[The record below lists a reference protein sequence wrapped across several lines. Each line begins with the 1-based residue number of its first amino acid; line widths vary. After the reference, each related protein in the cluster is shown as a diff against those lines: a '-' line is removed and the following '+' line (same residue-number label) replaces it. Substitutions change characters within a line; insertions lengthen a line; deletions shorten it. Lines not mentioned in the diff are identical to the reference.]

1 MAIEAKITLNN
12 EEFKRG
18 LKDSERQA
26 TSSMKKIGG
35 SSGGAGSVM
44 TRIANASKN
53 AADIAAK
60 GFSGVTGV
68 LSKMGPYGAAAAAAV
83 TLIGGAAAGVLK
95 GVNALT
101 SHLDGVAKS
110 AKSVNMSASAYLSL
124 QHASN
129 RAGIEMERILGVISK
144 IDYAMNHAESGEKR
158 YRDAF
163 YSIGLSWRDLE
174 QLSPE
179 KRLMAINDALS
190 RLKATGQKMPTEMFS
205 VFEKEDMRTLNKMT
219 SEKDFNKFIA
229 EAEALGYTVP
239 QSMVQA
245 AESYQDSIG
254 DAKDKIKAMIASME
268 SVETITKG
276 LTRLWEGISSRI
288 GKSNGYLTQYTD
300 TFTGIANV
308 TEELMTKNSDL
319 LTQSSKR
326 DILKKIYAYH
336 DLDKNAFDWH
346 DGSFKL
352 PSWQGGTFYQ
362 HSDRLNS
369 LDPKELEKEFKR
381 KIGEIDF
388 RNLSEGLQLILFGY
402 TEKVYKNFKARD
414 KSTWVQRK
422 EASPVEQLKGK
433 REVEASRVEDEAELL
448 NKRLQET
455 LDYYDKANEKKGKL
469 INADR
474 EILKLEER
482 LKKALNDQ
490 TASLDANLKH
500 QIRMNA
506 ALANT
511 KALQNEISRMKDR
524 SEKGFSAFYADMLG
538 QMGANKQMVDM
549 YFASDNSIRGS
560 NGDRGS
566 FITSLNY
573 QLVKQQ
579 NPQQAGESDDDYAR
593 RTHALMARRRKAG
606 SVFKSPEEF
615 LAADPDAFFRAFQGI
630 AEDFSDNRIFRA
642 LPDETKRRINESK
655 RTYAEYAERHGLKKK
670 SLDIDADSI
679 DMSEQARAYDEEVVR
694 GIEAVS
700 ESQKREEE
708 ELDETE
714 AKYLDIK
721 QRLAKLRKL
730 RESLMEDLM
739 KSSSG
744 SMRPAVKDIAEA
756 VAMVSDLEY
765 DGDFVKR
772 FDEYVAKTGNTNFSS
787 TADMMSSLRTGLNAA
802 LTKVAERGGVPGN
815 IAKEILAVNDKIGG
829 LTFNKETEK
838 VFRKYE
844 SSVRGLV
851 KKRDELQKELDGING
866 EEPDGTRKRKS
877 YEHQIK
883 ALDDRIKAYQDEKTR
898 VEEAMADLQTAFSR
912 SKIAHEFKRHNE
924 DAKIQ
929 QEVTVKWKLRQ
940 EGADL
945 ENEAGALAAEVS
957 GDERKVDLLK
967 QQAILK
973 KAGVT
978 PTRENLKL
986 YRKELDM
993 LTEMNRKLEAAKNF
1007 KALSGKA
1014 DSMGAENRSKKAALN
1029 GDYAAQAAIE
1039 RENVLRSIG
1048 VSVTEKNLEV
1058 YNEWISRI
1066 IAAQQEQRKL
1076 NLATKMMASAKDVR
1090 SSLMEKAGQGAEAD
1104 AMKAREEARS
1114 QLGRELTAGETERI
1128 DALAKLTRTVADFTP
1143 PQQKD
1148 DVVYTNEL
1156 ARRGGFSSSVV
1167 IDKSDT
1173 PRLQLRAQQE
1183 IGKTLL
1189 ESNTLIREIR
1199 KCLVN

>member
-12 EEFKRG
+12 EEFKKG

-26 TSSMKKIGG
+26 ASSMKRIGG

-53 AADIAAK
+53 AADVAAK
-60 GFSGVTGV
+60 GFSGVTDV

-83 TLIGGAAAGVLK
+83 TLIGGAATGVVK
-95 GVNALT
+95 GIGALA

-110 AKSVNMSASAYLSL
+110 AKSVNMSANAYLSL

-190 RLKATGQKMPTEMFS
+190 RLKANGQKMPTEMFS

-229 EAEALGYTVP
+229 EAESLGYTVP

-276 LTRLWEGISSRI
+276 LTRLWEGISGSI

-300 TFTGIANV
+300 AFTGIANV
-308 TEELMTKNSDL
+308 TEELMTKNSGL
-319 LTQSSKR
+319 LTQTSKM
-326 DILKKIYAYH
+326 DILKKLYAYR
-336 DLDKNAFDWH
+336 DLGKNAFDGH
-346 DGSFKL
+346 
-352 PSWQGGTFYQ
+352 GGDFYRY
-362 HSDRLNS
+362 SDYLNG
-369 LDPKELEKEFKR
+369 LDPKGLEREFKR

-388 RNLSEGLQLILFGY
+388 RNLSEGLQLMLFSY
-402 TEKVYKNFKARD
+402 TEKVYKSFKARD

-422 EASPVEQLKGK
+422 EASPTDQLKGK

-448 NKRLQET
+448 NRRLQET

-474 EILKLEER
+474 EIMKLEER

-511 KALQNEISRMKDR
+511 KALQNEISGMKDR

-538 QMGANKQMVDM
+538 QMGADKQMLDM
-549 YFASDNSIRGS
+549 YFASASSVSGGNGTRG
-560 NGDRGS
+560 D
-566 FITSLNY
+566 FISSLNY

-579 NPQQAGESDDDYAR
+579 NPQQAGESDGDYAR

-606 SVFKSPEEF
+606 SLFKSPKE
-615 LAADPDAFFRAFQGI
+615 LLDADPDAFFRAFQGI

-642 LPDETKRRINESK
+642 LPDETKRRVNAGK

-670 SLDIDADSI
+670 SLDIDADAI
-679 DMSEQARAYDEEVVR
+679 DVSEQARAYDEEVIR
-694 GIEAVS
+694 GIEEVS

-721 QRLAKLRKL
+721 QRLAKLKEL
-730 RESLMEDLM
+730 RESLTEDLM

-744 SMRPAVKDIAEA
+744 RMKATVRKFAETLA
-756 VAMVSDLEY
+756 ILSDLKY
-765 DGDFVKR
+765 DGDFVK
-772 FDEYVAKTGNTNFSS
+772 FFGEHAAKTGDTTFSS
-787 TADMMSSLRTGLNAA
+787 AADMVSSLRAGLIDAV
-802 LTKVAERGGVPGN
+802 TTIVGSGGGLGN
-815 IAKEILAVNDKIGG
+815 IVKEILAVDTKIGD
-829 LTFNKETEK
+829 LTFNEETEK
-838 VFRKYE
+838 VFRKFE
-844 SSVRGLV
+844 GSVRGLV
-851 KKRDELQKELDGING
+851 KRRDELQKGLDGISG
-866 EEPDGTRKRKS
+866 KEPGAAGKRKF
-877 YEHQIK
+877 YESQIK
-883 ALDDRIKAYQDEKTR
+883 ALDDRIKAYQDEKTK

-978 PTRENLKL
+978 PTKENLRL

-993 LTEMNRKLEAAKNF
+993 LTEMNRRLEAAKNF
-1007 KALSGKA
+1007 RALSGKA
-1014 DSMGAENRSKKAALN
+1014 DSMGAENRSVKAALN
-1029 GDYAAQAAIE
+1029 EDYEAQAAIE

-1048 VSVTEKNLEV
+1048 VSATEKNLEI

-1076 NLATKMMASAKDVR
+1076 NLATRMMASAKDAR
-1090 SSLMEKAGQGAEAD
+1090 STLMEKAGQGAEAD
-1104 AMKAREEARS
+1104 SMKAREEARS
-1114 QLGRELTAGETERI
+1114 QLGRELTAGETRRI
-1128 DALAKLTRTVADFTP
+1128 DELAKLTRTVADFTL

-1148 DVVYTNEL
+1148 DVVYSNEL
-1156 ARRGGFSSSVV
+1156 ARRGGFGSSVV
-1167 IDKSDT
+1167 IEKSDT
-1173 PRLQLRAQQE
+1173 PQLQLRAQQE

>member
-12 EEFKRG
+12 EEFKKG

-26 TSSMKKIGG
+26 TSSMKRIGG

-60 GFSGVTGV
+60 GFSGVTDV
-68 LSKMGPYGAAAAAAV
+68 LSKMGPYGVAAAAAV
-83 TLIGGAAAGVLK
+83 TLIGGAATGVVK
-95 GVNALT
+95 GIGALA

-190 RLKATGQKMPTEMFS
+190 RLKANGQRMPTEMFS

-219 SEKDFNKFIA
+219 SEKDFNRFIA

-276 LTRLWEGISSRI
+276 LTRLWEGISGSI

-308 TEELMTKNSDL
+308 TEELMTKNSGL

-326 DILKKIYAYH
+326 DILKKLYAY
-336 DLDKNAFDWH
+336 DLDKNAFDEH
-346 DGSFKL
+346 
-352 PSWQGGTFYQ
+352 GGDFYRYIGYI
-362 HSDRLNS
+362 DD
-369 LDPKELEKEFKR
+369 LDPKELEREFKR

-388 RNLSEGLQLILFGY
+388 RNLSEGLQLMLFGY
-402 TEKVYKNFKARD
+402 TEKVYKDFKARD

-422 EASPVEQLKGK
+422 EASPTEQLKGK

-448 NKRLQET
+448 NRRLQET

-524 SEKGFSAFYADMLG
+524 SEKGFSAFYVDMLG
-538 QMGANKQMVDM
+538 QMGADKQMLDM
-549 YFASDNSIRGS
+549 YFSSANSVGGGNGARGDFMS
-560 NGDRGS
+560 
-566 FITSLNY
+566 SLNY
-573 QLVKQQ
+573 QLVRQQ

-593 RTHALMARRRKAG
+593 RTHALMARRREAG

-655 RTYAEYAERHGLKKK
+655 KAYAEYAERHGLKKK

-679 DMSEQARAYDEEVVR
+679 DVSEQARAYDEEVIR

-730 RESLMEDLM
+730 RESLTEDLM
-739 KSSSG
+739 KSSG
-744 SMRPAVKDIAEA
+744 GRMKPVVKDLAETLA
-756 VAMVSDLEY
+756 LLSDWEY

-772 FDEYVAKTGNTNFSS
+772 FDEYVAKTGDTTFSS
-787 TADMMSSLRTGLNAA
+787 AADMYSSLRAGLIDAI
-802 LTKVAERGGVPGN
+802 TKIAGSGGEQWN
-815 IAKEILAVNDKIGG
+815 IAKEILAVDTKMGD
-829 LTFNKETEK
+829 LTFNEETEK
-838 VFRKYE
+838 VFRKFE
-844 SSVRGLV
+844 NSVRGLV
-851 KKRDELQKELDGING
+851 KKRDGLQKKLDGING
-866 EEPDGTRKRKS
+866 EEPDGAEKRKF
-877 YEHQIK
+877 YESQIK
-883 ALDDRIKAYQDEKTR
+883 ALDDRIKAYQDEKTK
-898 VEEAMADLQTAFSR
+898 VEEALADLQTAFSR
-912 SKIAHEFKRHNE
+912 SKIAQEFKRHNE

-945 ENEAGALAAEVS
+945 ENEAGALTAEVS

-1014 DSMGAENRSKKAALN
+1014 DSMGAENRSVKAALN

-1048 VSVTEKNLEV
+1048 VSATEKNLEV
-1058 YNEWISRI
+1058 YDEWISRI

-1114 QLGRELTAGETERI
+1114 QLGRELTAGETKRI
-1128 DALAKLTRTVADFTP
+1128 DELAKLTRTVADFSP

-1148 DVVYTNEL
+1148 DVVYSNEL

>member
-12 EEFKRG
+12 EEFKKG

-35 SSGGAGSVM
+35 SSSGAGSLM
-44 TRIANASKN
+44 TSIANASKS

-60 GFSGVTGV
+60 GFSGVTEV

-83 TLIGGAAAGVLK
+83 TLIGGAATGVLK

-101 SHLDGVAKS
+101 SRLDGVAKS
-110 AKSVNMSASAYLSL
+110 AKSVNMSANAYLSL
-124 QHASN
+124 QHASS

-190 RLKATGQKMPTEMFS
+190 RLKANGQKMPTEMFS
-205 VFEKEDMRTLNKMT
+205 VFEKEDMMTLNKMT

-245 AESYQDSIG
+245 AEGYQDSMG
-254 DAKDKIKAMIASME
+254 DAKDKMKAMIASME

-276 LTRLWEGISSRI
+276 LTRLWERISGSI

-300 TFTGIANV
+300 AFTGIANV
-308 TEELMTKNSDL
+308 TEELMTKNSGL
-319 LTQSSKR
+319 LTQSSKIG
-326 DILKKIYAYH
+326 ILKKIYAYH
-336 DLDKNAFDWH
+336 DLGKNAFDEH
-346 DGSFKL
+346 
-352 PSWQGGTFYQ
+352 GGDFYRY
-362 HSDRLNS
+362 SDYLDS
-369 LDPKELEKEFKR
+369 LDPKGLEREFKR

-388 RNLSEGLQLILFGY
+388 RNLSEGLQQMLFSY

-448 NKRLQET
+448 NRRLQET

-474 EILKLEER
+474 EILKLEEK

-524 SEKGFSAFYADMLG
+524 SEKSFSAFYVDMLG
-538 QMGANKQMVDM
+538 QMGADKQMLDM
-549 YFASDNSIRGS
+549 YFASANSIRGG
-560 NGDRGS
+560 NDTRGD
-566 FITSLNY
+566 FISSLNY

-579 NPQQAGESDDDYAR
+579 NPQQANESDDDYAR
-593 RTHALMARRRKAG
+593 RAHALMAKRRKAG

-615 LAADPDAFFRAFQGI
+615 LDADPDAFFRAFQGI

-642 LPDETKRRINESK
+642 LPDKTKKRINESK

-679 DMSEQARAYDEEVVR
+679 DTSEQARAYDEEVIR

-714 AKYLDIK
+714 AKYLGIR
-721 QRLAKLRKL
+721 QRLAKLKKL
-730 RESLMEDLM
+730 RESLTEDLM
-739 KSSSG
+739 KSSG
-744 SMRPAVKDIAEA
+744 GRMKPAVKELAESL
-756 VAMVSDLEY
+756 AMLSDWEY

-772 FDEYVAKTGNTNFSS
+772 FDEHVAKTGDTAFSS
-787 TADMMSSLRTGLNAA
+787 AADMISSLRAGLIDAI
-802 LTKVAERGGVPGN
+802 TKIAGSGGEPWN
-815 IAKEILAVNDKIGG
+815 IVKEILAVNTKIGD
-829 LTFNKETEK
+829 LTFNEETYK
-838 VFRKYE
+838 VFRKFE
-844 SSVRGLV
+844 NSVRGLV
-851 KKRDELQKELDGING
+851 KKRDELQKELDGIDG
-866 EEPDGTRKRKS
+866 KGPDGTGKKKF
-877 YEHQIK
+877 YESQIK
-883 ALDDRIKAYQDEKTR
+883 ALDDRIKAYQDEKTK
-898 VEEAMADLQTAFSR
+898 VEEALADLQTAFSR

-945 ENEAGALAAEVS
+945 ENEAGALTAEVS

-978 PTRENLKL
+978 PTKENLKL

-1014 DSMGAENRSKKAALN
+1014 DSMGAENRSTKAALSE
-1029 GDYAAQAAIE
+1029 DYAAQAAIE

-1048 VSVTEKNLEV
+1048 VSATEKNLEI

-1066 IAAQQEQRKL
+1066 IAAQQEQKKL
-1076 NLATKMMASAKDVR
+1076 NLATKMMASAKDAR

-1104 AMKAREEARS
+1104 SMKAIEEARS
-1114 QLGRELTAGETERI
+1114 QLGRELTSDETKRI
-1128 DALAKLTRTVADFTP
+1128 DELAKLMRNVSDFTL
-1143 PQQKD
+1143 PQQRD
-1148 DVVYTNEL
+1148 DVVYSNEL

>member
-12 EEFKRG
+12 EEFKKG

-26 TSSMKKIGG
+26 ASSMKKIGG

-44 TRIANASKN
+44 ASIANASKN

-60 GFSGVTGV
+60 GFSGVTEA

-83 TLIGGAAAGVLK
+83 TLIGGAATGVLK
-95 GVNALT
+95 GVNALA

-124 QHASN
+124 QHASS

-190 RLKATGQKMPTEMFS
+190 RLKANGQKMPTEMFS

-245 AESYQDSIG
+245 AESYQDSMG
-254 DAKDKIKAMIASME
+254 DAKDKMKAMIASME

-276 LTRLWEGISSRI
+276 LTRLWESISSSI

-300 TFTGIANV
+300 AFTGIANV
-308 TEELMTKNSDL
+308 TEELMTKNSGL
-319 LTQSSKR
+319 LTQSSKM

-336 DLDKNAFDWH
+336 DLGKNAFDEH
-346 DGSFKL
+346 
-352 PSWQGGTFYQ
+352 GGDFYRY
-362 HSDRLNS
+362 SDYLS
-369 LDPKELEKEFKR
+369 GLDPKGLEREFKR

-388 RNLSEGLQLILFGY
+388 RNLSEGLQQMLFSY
-402 TEKVYKNFKARD
+402 TERVYKNFKARD

-448 NKRLQET
+448 NRRLQET

-474 EILKLEER
+474 EILKLEEK

-511 KALQNEISRMKDR
+511 KALQNEISGMKDR
-524 SEKGFSAFYADMLG
+524 SEKGFSAFYTDMLG
-538 QMGANKQMVDM
+538 QMGADKQMLDM
-549 YFASDNSIRGS
+549 YFASANRIRGG
-560 NGDRGS
+560 NDTRGD
-566 FITSLNY
+566 FISSLNY
-573 QLVKQQ
+573 QLVRQQ

-679 DMSEQARAYDEEVVR
+679 DTSEQARAYDEEVIR
-694 GIEAVS
+694 GIEEVS

-730 RESLMEDLM
+730 RESLTEDLM
-739 KSSSG
+739 KSSG
-744 SMRPAVKDIAEA
+744 GETKAAVKELAETLA
-756 VAMVSDLEY
+756 ILSDWEY
-765 DGDFVKR
+765 NGDSAKG
-772 FDEYVAKTGNTNFSS
+772 FDEYVAKTGDATFSS
-787 TADMMSSLRTGLNAA
+787 MADMISSLSTGLKDAI
-802 LTKVAERGGVPGN
+802 TKKVGSGGDLGN
-815 IAKEILAVNDKIGG
+815 IVNEIFAVNAKIGD
-829 LTFNKETEK
+829 LTFNEETEK
-838 VFRKYE
+838 VFRKFE
-844 SSVRGLV
+844 NSVRGLV
-851 KKRDELQKELDGING
+851 KKRDELQKKLDGING
-866 EEPDGTRKRKS
+866 EEPGGAGKRKF
-877 YEHQIK
+877 YESQIK
-883 ALDDRIKAYQDEKTR
+883 ALDDRIKAYQDEKTK
-898 VEEAMADLQTAFSR
+898 VEEAMADLQTAFSS

-940 EGADL
+940 ESADL
-945 ENEAGALAAEVS
+945 ENEAGALTAEVS

-978 PTRENLKL
+978 PTKENLRL
-986 YRKELDM
+986 YKKELDM

-1014 DSMGAENRSKKAALN
+1014 DSMGAENRSAKAALN
-1029 GDYAAQAAIE
+1029 EDYAAQAAIE

-1048 VSVTEKNLEV
+1048 VSATEKNLEI

-1076 NLATKMMASAKDVR
+1076 NLATKMMASAKGVR

-1104 AMKAREEARS
+1104 SMKAREEARS

-1128 DALAKLTRTVADFTP
+1128 DALAKLTRSVADFSL

-1148 DVVYTNEL
+1148 DVVYSNEL

>member
-12 EEFKRG
+12 EEFKKG

-35 SSGGAGSVM
+35 SSGGAGSLM
-44 TRIANASKN
+44 TSIANASKN

-60 GFSGVTGV
+60 GFSGVTDV

-83 TLIGGAAAGVLK
+83 TLIGGAATGVVK
-95 GVNALT
+95 GIGALA

-110 AKSVNMSASAYLSL
+110 AKSVNMSANAYLSL
-124 QHASN
+124 QHASS

-190 RLKATGQKMPTEMFS
+190 RLKANGQRMPTEMFS
-205 VFEKEDMRTLNKMT
+205 VFEKEDMMTLNKMT
-219 SEKDFNKFIA
+219 SEKDFNRFIA

-254 DAKDKIKAMIASME
+254 DAKDKMKAMIASME
-268 SVETITKG
+268 SVETITTG
-276 LTRLWEGISSRI
+276 LTRLWERISSSI

-300 TFTGIANV
+300 AFTGIANV
-308 TEELMTKNSDL
+308 TEELMTKNSGL
-319 LTQSSKR
+319 LTQSSKM
-326 DILKKIYAYH
+326 DILKKLYAY
-336 DLDKNAFDWH
+336 DLDKNAFDEH
-346 DGSFKL
+346 GGDFYRYIGYIDG
-352 PSWQGGTFYQ
+352 
-362 HSDRLNS
+362 
-369 LDPKELEKEFKR
+369 LDPKELEREFKR

-388 RNLSEGLQLILFGY
+388 RNLSEGLQLMLFGY

-422 EASPVEQLKGK
+422 EASPTEQLKGK

-448 NKRLQET
+448 NRRLQET

-549 YFASDNSIRGS
+549 YFASDNSVRGG
-560 NGDRGS
+560 NGTRGD
-566 FITSLNY
+566 FISSLNY
-573 QLVKQQ
+573 QLVRQQ

-593 RTHALMARRRKAG
+593 RTHALMAKRRKAG

-615 LAADPDAFFRAFQGI
+615 LNADPDAFFRAFQGI

-642 LPDETKRRINESK
+642 LPDETKRRINEIK
-655 RTYAEYAERHGLKKK
+655 KTYAEYAERHGLKKK
-670 SLDIDADSI
+670 SLDIDVDSI
-679 DMSEQARAYDEEVVR
+679 DVSEQARAYDEEVIR

-714 AKYLDIK
+714 VKYLDIR
-721 QRLAKLRKL
+721 QRLAKLKKL
-730 RESLMEDLM
+730 RESLTEDLM
-739 KSSSG
+739 KSSG
-744 SMRPAVKDIAEA
+744 SRMKPVVKDLAESLA
-756 VAMVSDLEY
+756 LLSDWEY

-772 FDEYVAKTGNTNFSS
+772 FDEYVAKTGNTTFSS
-787 TADMMSSLRTGLNAA
+787 AADMYSSLRTGLIDAI
-802 LTKVAERGGVPGN
+802 TKIAGSGGGPWN
-815 IAKEILAVNDKIGG
+815 IVKEILAVNAKIGD
-829 LTFNKETEK
+829 LTFNEETEK
-838 VFRKYE
+838 VFRKFE
-844 SSVRGLV
+844 NSVRGLV
-851 KKRDELQKELDGING
+851 KKRDGLQKELDGING
-866 EEPDGTRKRKS
+866 KEPDGAGKRKF
-877 YEHQIK
+877 YESQIK
-883 ALDDRIKAYQDEKTR
+883 ALDDRIKAYQDEKTK

-945 ENEAGALAAEVS
+945 ENEAGALTAEVS

-978 PTRENLKL
+978 PTKENLRL

-1014 DSMGAENRSKKAALN
+1014 DSMGAENRSTKAALN

-1048 VSVTEKNLEV
+1048 VSATEKNLEI

-1104 AMKAREEARS
+1104 SMKAIEEARS
-1114 QLGRELTAGETERI
+1114 QLGRELTAGETKRI
-1128 DALAKLTRTVADFTP
+1128 DELAKLTRTVADFSL

-1148 DVVYTNEL
+1148 DVVYSNEL

>member
-12 EEFKRG
+12 EEFKKG

-35 SSGGAGSVM
+35 SSGGAGSLM
-44 TRIANASKN
+44 ASIANASKN

-60 GFSGVTGV
+60 GFSGVTDV

-83 TLIGGAAAGVLK
+83 TLIGGAATGVLK

-101 SHLDGVAKS
+101 SRLDGVAKS
-110 AKSVNMSASAYLSL
+110 AKSVNMSANAYLSL
-124 QHASN
+124 QHASS

-144 IDYAMNHAESGEKR
+144 IDYAMSHAESGEKR

-174 QLSPE
+174 HLSPE

-190 RLKATGQKMPTEMFS
+190 RLKANGQKMPTEMFS

-219 SEKDFNKFIA
+219 SEKDFNRFIA

-254 DAKDKIKAMIASME
+254 DAKDKIQAMIASME

-276 LTRLWEGISSRI
+276 LTRLWERISSGI

-300 TFTGIANV
+300 SFTGIANV
-308 TEELMTKNSDL
+308 TEELMTKNSGL
-319 LTQSSKR
+319 LTQSSKIG
-326 DILKKIYAYH
+326 ILKKIYAYH
-336 DLDKNAFDWH
+336 DLGKNAFDGH
-346 DGSFKL
+346 GGDFYRYSDYLDG
-352 PSWQGGTFYQ
+352 
-362 HSDRLNS
+362 
-369 LDPKELEKEFKR
+369 LDPKGLEREFKR
-381 KIGEIDF
+381 KMGEIDF
-388 RNLSEGLQLILFGY
+388 RNLSEGLQLMLFSY
-402 TEKVYKNFKARD
+402 TEKVHKNFKARD

-469 INADR
+469 INADS

-506 ALANT
+506 ALANA

-524 SEKGFSAFYADMLG
+524 SEKGFSAFYVDMLG
-538 QMGANKQMVDM
+538 QMGADKQMLDM
-549 YFASDNSIRGS
+549 YFASDNSVRGG
-560 NGDRGS
+560 NGDRES
-566 FITSLNY
+566 FMTSLNY

-579 NPQQAGESDDDYAR
+579 NPQQANESDDDYAR
-593 RTHALMARRRKAG
+593 RMHALMVRRMKAG
-606 SVFKSPEEF
+606 GVFKSPKEF
-615 LAADPDAFFRAFQGI
+615 LDADPDAFFRAFQGI

-642 LPDETKRRINESK
+642 LPDKTKRRINESK

-670 SLDIDADSI
+670 SLDIDVDSI
-679 DMSEQARAYDEEVVR
+679 DMSEQARAYDEEVIR

-714 AKYLDIK
+714 AKYLDIR
-721 QRLAKLRKL
+721 QRLEKLKKL
-730 RESLMEDLM
+730 RESLTEDLM
-739 KSSSG
+739 KSSSD
-744 SMRPAVKDIAEA
+744 RLKPAVKDLAESLA
-756 VAMVSDLEY
+756 LLSDLKY
-765 DGDFVKR
+765 DGDFVRR
-772 FDEYVAKTGNTNFSS
+772 FDEYVAKTGNATFSS
-787 TADMMSSLRTGLNAA
+787 TADMISSLRAGLIDAV
-802 LTKVAERGGVPGN
+802 TKIVGSGGELGN
-815 IAKEILAVNDKIGG
+815 IVKEILAVDTKIGD
-829 LTFNKETEK
+829 LTFNEETDK
-838 VFRKYE
+838 VFRKFE

-851 KKRDELQKELDGING
+851 KKRDGLQKELDGISG
-866 EEPDGTRKRKS
+866 EEPGGAGKRKL
-877 YEHQIK
+877 YESQIK
-883 ALDDRIKAYQDEKTR
+883 ALDDRIKAYQDEKTK
-898 VEEAMADLQTAFSR
+898 VEEAMADLQTTFSR

-978 PTRENLKL
+978 PTKENLRL

-1014 DSMGAENRSKKAALN
+1014 DSMGAENRSAKAALN
-1029 GDYAAQAAIE
+1029 EDYAAQAAIE

-1076 NLATKMMASAKDVR
+1076 NLATKMMASAKDAR

-1104 AMKAREEARS
+1104 SMKAREEARS
-1114 QLGRELTAGETERI
+1114 QLGRELTSDETQRI
-1128 DALAKLTRTVADFTP
+1128 DELAKLMRNVSDFTL

-1148 DVVYTNEL
+1148 DVVYSNEL

>member
-12 EEFKRG
+12 EEFKKG

-26 TSSMKKIGG
+26 ASSMKKIGG
-35 SSGGAGSVM
+35 SSSGAGSVM
-44 TRIANASKN
+44 ASIANASKN

-60 GFSGVTGV
+60 GFSGVTDA

-83 TLIGGAAAGVLK
+83 TLIGGAATGVLK
-95 GVNALT
+95 GVNALA

-124 QHASN
+124 QHASS

-190 RLKATGQKMPTEMFS
+190 RLKANGQKMPTEMFS

-245 AESYQDSIG
+245 AESYQDSMG
-254 DAKDKIKAMIASME
+254 DAKDKMKAMIASME

-276 LTRLWEGISSRI
+276 LTRLWESISSSI

-300 TFTGIANV
+300 AFTGIANV
-308 TEELMTKNSDL
+308 TEELMTKNSGL
-319 LTQSSKR
+319 LTQSSKM

-336 DLDKNAFDWH
+336 DLGKNAFDGH
-346 DGSFKL
+346 
-352 PSWQGGTFYQ
+352 GGDFYRY
-362 HSDRLNS
+362 SDYLS
-369 LDPKELEKEFKR
+369 GLDPKGLEREFKR

-388 RNLSEGLQLILFGY
+388 RNLSEGLQQMLFSY
-402 TEKVYKNFKARD
+402 TERVYKNFKARD

-448 NKRLQET
+448 NRRLQET

-474 EILKLEER
+474 EILKLEEK

-511 KALQNEISRMKDR
+511 KALQNEISGMKDR
-524 SEKGFSAFYADMLG
+524 SEKGFSAFYVDMLG
-538 QMGANKQMVDM
+538 QMGADKQMLDM
-549 YFASDNSIRGS
+549 YFASANRIRGG
-560 NGDRGS
+560 NGTRGD
-566 FITSLNY
+566 FISSLNY
-573 QLVKQQ
+573 QLVRQQ

-679 DMSEQARAYDEEVVR
+679 DTSEQARAYDEEVIR
-694 GIEAVS
+694 GIEEVS

-714 AKYLDIK
+714 AKYLDIR
-721 QRLAKLRKL
+721 QRLAKLKKL
-730 RESLMEDLM
+730 RESLTEDLM
-739 KSSSG
+739 KSSG
-744 SMRPAVKDIAEA
+744 GETKAAVKELAETLA
-756 VAMVSDLEY
+756 ILSDWEY
-765 DGDFVKR
+765 NGDSAKG
-772 FDEYVAKTGNTNFSS
+772 FDEYVAKTGDATFSS
-787 TADMMSSLRTGLNAA
+787 MADMYSSLKTGLIDSI
-802 LTKVAERGGVPGN
+802 TKIAVSGGDLWN
-815 IAKEILAVNDKIGG
+815 IVKEILAVNTKMGD
-829 LTFNKETEK
+829 LTFNEETEK
-838 VFRKYE
+838 VFRKFE
-844 SSVRGLV
+844 NSVRGLV
-851 KKRDELQKELDGING
+851 KKRDELQKKLDGING
-866 EEPDGTRKRKS
+866 EEPGGAGKKS
-877 YEHQIK
+877 FYESQIK
-883 ALDDRIKAYQDEKTR
+883 ALDDRIKAYQDEKTK
-898 VEEAMADLQTAFSR
+898 VEEALADLQTAFSR

-945 ENEAGALAAEVS
+945 ENEAGALTAEVS

-978 PTRENLKL
+978 PTKENLRL
-986 YRKELDM
+986 YKKELDM

-1014 DSMGAENRSKKAALN
+1014 DSMGAENRSTKAALSE
-1029 GDYAAQAAIE
+1029 DYAAQAAIE

-1048 VSVTEKNLEV
+1048 VSATEKNLEI

-1076 NLATKMMASAKDVR
+1076 NLATKMMASAKGVR

-1104 AMKAREEARS
+1104 SMKAREEARS
-1114 QLGRELTAGETERI
+1114 ALGRELTAVETERI
-1128 DALAKLTRTVADFTP
+1128 DELAKLMRNVSDFSL

-1148 DVVYTNEL
+1148 DVVYSNEL

>member
-12 EEFKRG
+12 EEFKKG

-35 SSGGAGSVM
+35 SSGGAGSLM
-44 TRIANASKN
+44 ASIANASKN

-60 GFSGVTGV
+60 GFSGVTDV

-83 TLIGGAAAGVLK
+83 TLIGGAATGVLK

-101 SHLDGVAKS
+101 SRLDGVAKS
-110 AKSVNMSASAYLSL
+110 AKSVNMSANAYLSL

-144 IDYAMNHAESGEKR
+144 IDYAMSHAESGEKR

-174 QLSPE
+174 HLSPE

-190 RLKATGQKMPTEMFS
+190 RLKANGQKMPTEMFS

-219 SEKDFNKFIA
+219 SEKDFNRFIA

-254 DAKDKIKAMIASME
+254 DAKDKIQAMIASME

-276 LTRLWEGISSRI
+276 LTRLWERISSGI

-300 TFTGIANV
+300 SFTGIANV
-308 TEELMTKNSDL
+308 TEELMTKNSGL
-319 LTQSSKR
+319 LTQSSKIG
-326 DILKKIYAYH
+326 ILKKIYAYH
-336 DLDKNAFDWH
+336 DLGKNAFDGH
-346 DGSFKL
+346 GGDFYRYSDYLDG
-352 PSWQGGTFYQ
+352 
-362 HSDRLNS
+362 
-369 LDPKELEKEFKR
+369 LDPKGLEREFKR
-381 KIGEIDF
+381 KMGEIDF
-388 RNLSEGLQLILFGY
+388 RNLSEGLQLMLFSY
-402 TEKVYKNFKARD
+402 TEKVHKNFKARD

-469 INADR
+469 INADS

-506 ALANT
+506 ALANA

-524 SEKGFSAFYADMLG
+524 SEKGFSAFYVDMLG
-538 QMGANKQMVDM
+538 QMGADKQMLDM
-549 YFASDNSIRGS
+549 YFASDNSVRGG
-560 NGDRGS
+560 NGDRES
-566 FITSLNY
+566 FMTSLNY

-593 RTHALMARRRKAG
+593 RMHALMVRRMKAG
-606 SVFKSPEEF
+606 GVFKSPKEF
-615 LAADPDAFFRAFQGI
+615 LDADPDAFFRAFQGI

-642 LPDETKRRINESK
+642 LPDKTKRRINESK

-679 DMSEQARAYDEEVVR
+679 DMSEQARAYDEEVVK

-714 AKYLDIK
+714 AKYLDIR
-721 QRLAKLRKL
+721 QRLEKLKKL
-730 RESLMEDLM
+730 RESLTEDLM
-739 KSSSG
+739 KSSSD
-744 SMRPAVKDIAEA
+744 RLKPAVKDLAESLA
-756 VAMVSDLEY
+756 LLSDLKY
-765 DGDFVKR
+765 DGDFVRR
-772 FDEYVAKTGNTNFSS
+772 FDEYVAKTGNATFSS
-787 TADMMSSLRTGLNAA
+787 TADMISSLRAGLIDAV
-802 LTKVAERGGVPGN
+802 TKIVGSGGELGN
-815 IAKEILAVNDKIGG
+815 IVKEILAVDTKIGD
-829 LTFNKETEK
+829 LTFNEETEK
-838 VFRKYE
+838 VFRKFE

-851 KKRDELQKELDGING
+851 KKRDGLQKELDGING
-866 EEPDGTRKRKS
+866 EEPGGAGKRKL
-877 YEHQIK
+877 YESQIK
-883 ALDDRIKAYQDEKTR
+883 ALDDRIKAYQDEKTK
-898 VEEAMADLQTAFSR
+898 VEEAMADLQTTFSR

-978 PTRENLKL
+978 PTKENLKL

-1014 DSMGAENRSKKAALN
+1014 DSMGAENRSAKAALN
-1029 GDYAAQAAIE
+1029 EDYAAQAAIE

-1076 NLATKMMASAKDVR
+1076 NLATKMMASAKDAR

-1104 AMKAREEARS
+1104 SMKAREEARS
-1114 QLGRELTAGETERI
+1114 QLGRELTSDETQRI
-1128 DALAKLTRTVADFTP
+1128 DELAKLMRNVSDFTL

-1148 DVVYTNEL
+1148 DVVYSNEL

>member
-12 EEFKRG
+12 EEFKKG

-35 SSGGAGSVM
+35 SSGGAGSLM

-60 GFSGVTGV
+60 GFSGVTDA

-83 TLIGGAAAGVLK
+83 TLIGGAVTGVVK
-95 GVNALT
+95 GIGALT

-190 RLKATGQKMPTEMFS
+190 RLKANGQKMPTEMFS

-254 DAKDKIKAMIASME
+254 DAKDKMKAMIASME
-268 SVETITKG
+268 SVETITTG
-276 LTRLWEGISSRI
+276 LTKLWERISGSI

-300 TFTGIANV
+300 SFTGIANV
-308 TEELMTKNSDL
+308 TEELMTKNSGL

-336 DLDKNAFDWH
+336 DLGKNAFDEH
-346 DGSFKL
+346 
-352 PSWQGGTFYQ
+352 GGDFYRY
-362 HSDRLNS
+362 SDYLNG
-369 LDPKELEKEFKR
+369 LDPKGLEREFKR

-388 RNLSEGLQLILFGY
+388 RNLSEGLQQMLFSY

-448 NKRLQET
+448 NRRLQET

-474 EILKLEER
+474 EILKLEEKLR
-482 LKKALNDQ
+482 KALNDQ
-490 TASLDANLKH
+490 TASLDASLKH

-524 SEKGFSAFYADMLG
+524 SEKGFSAFYVDMLG
-538 QMGANKQMVDM
+538 QMGADKQMLDM
-549 YFASDNSIRGS
+549 YFASDNSVRGG
-560 NGDRGS
+560 NGDRES
-566 FITSLNY
+566 FMSSLNY

-593 RTHALMARRRKAG
+593 RMHALMVRRRKAG
-606 SVFKSPEEF
+606 SEFKSPKEF
-615 LAADPDAFFRAFQGI
+615 LDADPDAFFRAFQGI

-642 LPDETKRRINESK
+642 LPDKTKRRISESK
-655 RTYAEYAERHGLKKK
+655 RTYAEYAERHGLKKR

-679 DMSEQARAYDEEVVR
+679 DMSEQARAYDEEVIR

-714 AKYLDIK
+714 AKYLDIR
-721 QRLAKLRKL
+721 QRLAKLKKL

-739 KSSSG
+739 KSSG
-744 SMRPAVKDIAEA
+744 DRMKPVVKDLAESLA
-756 VAMVSDLEY
+756 LLSDWEY

-772 FDEYVAKTGNTNFSS
+772 FNEHVAKTGDTTFSS
-787 TADMMSSLRTGLNAA
+787 AADMYSSLRTGLIDAI
-802 LTKVAERGGVPGN
+802 TKIAGSGAGPWN
-815 IAKEILAVNDKIGG
+815 IVKEILAVNTKIGD
-829 LTFNKETEK
+829 LTFNEETGK

-844 SSVRGLV
+844 NSVRGLV
-851 KKRDELQKELDGING
+851 KKRDELQKKLDGING
-866 EEPDGTRKRKS
+866 KEPDGAGKRKL
-877 YEHQIK
+877 YESQIK
-883 ALDDRIKAYQDEKTR
+883 ALDDRIKAYQDEKTK
-898 VEEAMADLQTAFSR
+898 VEEAMADLQTTFSR

-945 ENEAGALAAEVS
+945 ENEAGALTAEVS

-978 PTRENLKL
+978 PTKENLKL

-1014 DSMGAENRSKKAALN
+1014 DSMGAENRSTKAALSE
-1029 GDYAAQAAIE
+1029 DYAAQAAIE

-1066 IAAQQEQRKL
+1066 VAAQQEQRKL
-1076 NLATKMMASAKDVR
+1076 NLATKMMASAKDAR
-1090 SSLMEKAGQGAEAD
+1090 STLMEKAGQGAEAD
-1104 AMKAREEARS
+1104 SMKAREEARS
-1114 QLGRELTAGETERI
+1114 QLGRELTSDETKRI
-1128 DALAKLTRTVADFTP
+1128 DELAKLMRDASGFTL

-1148 DVVYTNEL
+1148 DVVYSNEL

-1189 ESNTLIREIR
+1189 ESNTLIKEIR
-1199 KCLVN
+1199 RCLVN

>member
-35 SSGGAGSVM
+35 SSGGAGSLM
-44 TRIANASKN
+44 ASIANASKN

-60 GFSGVTGV
+60 GFSGVTDV

-83 TLIGGAAAGVLK
+83 TLVGGAATGVLK
-95 GVNALT
+95 GVNALA

-110 AKSVNMSASAYLSL
+110 AKSVNMSANAYLSL
-124 QHASN
+124 QHASS
-129 RAGIEMERILGVISK
+129 RAGIEMERILGVIGK

-190 RLKATGQKMPTEMFS
+190 RLKANGQKMPTEMFS

-276 LTRLWEGISSRI
+276 LTRLWEGISSSI
-288 GKSNGYLTQYTD
+288 GKSNGYLTHYTD
-300 TFTGIANV
+300 AFTGIANV
-308 TEELMTKNSDL
+308 TEELMTKNSGL
-319 LTQSSKR
+319 LTQSSKM

-336 DLDKNAFDWH
+336 DLGKNAFDEH
-346 DGSFKL
+346 
-352 PSWQGGTFYQ
+352 GGDFYRY
-362 HSDRLNS
+362 SDYLGG
-369 LDPKELEKEFKR
+369 LDPKGLEREFRR

-388 RNLSEGLQLILFGY
+388 RNLSEGLQQMLFSY

-422 EASPVEQLKGK
+422 EASPAEQLKSK

-448 NKRLQET
+448 NRRLQET
-455 LDYYDKANEKKGKL
+455 LGYYDKANEKKGKL
-469 INADR
+469 VNADR

-482 LKKALNDQ
+482 LKRALNDQ

-511 KALQNEISRMKDR
+511 KALQNEISGMKDR
-524 SEKGFSAFYADMLG
+524 SEKSFSAFYVDMLG
-538 QMGANKQMVDM
+538 QMGADKQMLDM
-549 YFASDNSIRGS
+549 YFSSANGIRGG
-560 NGDRGS
+560 NGTRGS
-566 FITSLNY
+566 FISSLNY

-593 RTHALMARRRKAG
+593 RAHALMVKRRKAG

-679 DMSEQARAYDEEVVR
+679 DTSEQARAYDEEVIR

-714 AKYLDIK
+714 AKYLDIR
-721 QRLAKLRKL
+721 QRIAKLKKL
-730 RESLMEDLM
+730 RGSLTEDLM
-739 KSSSG
+739 KSSG
-744 SMRPAVKDIAEA
+744 SRVKPAVKELAESLA
-756 VAMVSDLEY
+756 LLSDWEY
-765 DGDFVKR
+765 DGDFVRR
-772 FDEYVAKTGNTNFSS
+772 FDEHVAKTGNATFSS
-787 TADMMSSLRTGLNAA
+787 MADTISSLRTGLIDAI
-802 LTKVAERGGVPGN
+802 TKIVGSGGESLNVV
-815 IAKEILAVNDKIGG
+815 KEILAVNTKIGD
-829 LTFNKETEK
+829 LTFNEETEK
-838 VFRKYE
+838 VFRKFE
-844 SSVRGLV
+844 NSVRGLV
-851 KKRDELQKELDGING
+851 KKRDELQKKLDGISG
-866 EEPDGTRKRKS
+866 EEPDGAGKRKF
-877 YEHQIK
+877 YESQIK
-883 ALDDRIKAYQDEKTR
+883 ALDDRIKAYQDEKTK
-898 VEEAMADLQTAFSR
+898 VEEALADLQTAFSR

-940 EGADL
+940 ESADL
-945 ENEAGALAAEVS
+945 ENEAGALTAEVS

-978 PTRENLKL
+978 PTKENLKL

-1014 DSMGAENRSKKAALN
+1014 DSMGAENRSAKAALSE
-1029 GDYAAQAAIE
+1029 DYAAQAAIE

-1048 VSVTEKNLEV
+1048 VSVTEKNLET

-1104 AMKAREEARS
+1104 SMKAREEARS
-1114 QLGRELTAGETERI
+1114 QLGRELTAGETRRI
-1128 DALAKLTRTVADFTP
+1128 DELAKLTRTVADFSL

-1148 DVVYTNEL
+1148 DVVYSNEL
-1156 ARRGGFSSSVV
+1156 ARRGGFGSSVV

-1173 PRLQLRAQQE
+1173 PRLQRRAQQE

>member
-12 EEFKRG
+12 EEFKKG

-26 TSSMKKIGG
+26 ASSMKKIGG
-35 SSGGAGSVM
+35 SSGGAGSLM
-44 TRIANASKN
+44 TGIANASKN

-60 GFSGVTGV
+60 GFSGVTDA
-68 LSKMGPYGAAAAAAV
+68 LSKMGPYGVAAAAAV
-83 TLIGGAAAGVLK
+83 TLIGGAVTGVLK
-95 GVNALT
+95 GVNALA

-190 RLKATGQKMPTEMFS
+190 RLKANGQKMPTEMFS

-245 AESYQDSIG
+245 AEGYQDSMG
-254 DAKDKIKAMIASME
+254 DAKDKMKAMIASME

-276 LTRLWEGISSRI
+276 LTRLWEGISSSI
-288 GKSNGYLTQYTD
+288 GKSNGYLTHYTD
-300 TFTGIANV
+300 AFTGIANV
-308 TEELMTKNSDL
+308 TEELMTKNSGL

-336 DLDKNAFDWH
+336 DLGKNAFDGH
-346 DGSFKL
+346 
-352 PSWQGGTFYQ
+352 GGDFYRY
-362 HSDRLNS
+362 SDYLGG
-369 LDPKELEKEFKR
+369 LDPKGLEREFKR

-388 RNLSEGLQLILFGY
+388 RNLSEGLQQMLFSY

-455 LDYYDKANEKKGKL
+455 LDYYDKANEKKGRL
-469 INADR
+469 ISADR
-474 EILKLEER
+474 EILKLEEK

-511 KALQNEISRMKDR
+511 KALQNEISGMKDR
-524 SEKGFSAFYADMLG
+524 SEKSFSAFYVDMLG
-538 QMGANKQMVDM
+538 QMGADKQMLDM
-549 YFASDNSIRGS
+549 YFASANRIRGG
-560 NGDRGS
+560 NDTRGD
-566 FITSLNY
+566 FIGSLNY

-593 RTHALMARRRKAG
+593 RTHALMAKRRKAG

-642 LPDETKRRINESK
+642 LPDKTKRRVNESK

-679 DMSEQARAYDEEVVR
+679 DTSEQARAYDEEVIR

-730 RESLMEDLM
+730 RESLTEDLM
-739 KSSSG
+739 KSSG
-744 SMRPAVKDIAEA
+744 SRVKPAVKDFAETLA
-756 VAMVSDLEY
+756 LLSDLKY
-765 DGDFVKR
+765 DGDFVK
-772 FDEYVAKTGNTNFSS
+772 FFGEHAAKTGDTTFSS
-787 TADMMSSLRTGLNAA
+787 AADMISSLRTRLIDDV
-802 LTKVAERGGVPGN
+802 TKIVGGGGELRN
-815 IAKEILAVNDKIGG
+815 IVKEILAVDTKIGD
-829 LTFNKETEK
+829 LTFNEETDK
-838 VFRKYE
+838 VFRKFE

-851 KKRDELQKELDGING
+851 KRRDELQKKLDGING
-866 EEPDGTRKRKS
+866 EEPGGAGRRKF
-877 YEHQIK
+877 YEGQIK
-883 ALDDRIKAYQDEKTR
+883 ALDDRIKAYQDEKTK
-898 VEEAMADLQTAFSR
+898 VEEALADLQTAFSR

-945 ENEAGALAAEVS
+945 ENEAGALTAEVS

-978 PTRENLKL
+978 PTKENLKL

-1014 DSMGAENRSKKAALN
+1014 DSMGAENRSTKAALN
-1029 GDYAAQAAIE
+1029 EDYEAQAAIE

-1048 VSVTEKNLEV
+1048 VSVTEKNLET

-1104 AMKAREEARS
+1104 SMKAREEARS
-1114 QLGRELTAGETERI
+1114 QLGRELTAGETRRI
-1128 DALAKLTRTVADFTP
+1128 DELAKLTRTVADFSL

-1148 DVVYTNEL
+1148 DVVYSNEL

>member
-12 EEFKRG
+12 EEFKKG

-35 SSGGAGSVM
+35 SSGAAGSLM
-44 TRIANASKN
+44 TSIANASKN

-60 GFSGVTGV
+60 GFSGVTDA

-83 TLIGGAAAGVLK
+83 TLIGGAVTGVLK
-95 GVNALT
+95 GVNALA

-190 RLKATGQKMPTEMFS
+190 RLKANGQKMPTEMFS

-245 AESYQDSIG
+245 AESYQDSMG
-254 DAKDKIKAMIASME
+254 DAKDKMKAMIASME

-276 LTRLWEGISSRI
+276 LTRLWESISSSI

-300 TFTGIANV
+300 AFTGIANV

-319 LTQSSKR
+319 LTQSSKM

-336 DLDKNAFDWH
+336 DLGKNAFDGH
-346 DGSFKL
+346 
-352 PSWQGGTFYQ
+352 GGDFYRY
-362 HSDRLNS
+362 SDYLGG
-369 LDPKELEKEFKR
+369 LDPKGLEREFKR

-388 RNLSEGLQLILFGY
+388 RNLSEGLQLMLFSY
-402 TEKVYKNFKARD
+402 TEKVHKNFKARD

-474 EILKLEER
+474 EILKLEEK

-511 KALQNEISRMKDR
+511 KALQNEISGMKDR
-524 SEKGFSAFYADMLG
+524 SEKSFSAFYVDMLG
-538 QMGANKQMVDM
+538 QMGADKQMLDM
-549 YFASDNSIRGS
+549 YFASANRIRGG
-560 NGDRGS
+560 NDTRGS
-566 FITSLNY
+566 FISSLNY

-579 NPQQAGESDDDYAR
+579 NPQQASESDDDYAR
-593 RTHALMARRRKAG
+593 RVHALMARRRKAG

-642 LPDETKRRINESK
+642 LPDKTKRRINESK

-679 DMSEQARAYDEEVVR
+679 DTSEQARAYDEEVIR
-694 GIEAVS
+694 GIEEVS

-714 AKYLDIK
+714 AKYLDIR
-721 QRLAKLRKL
+721 QRLAKLKKL

-739 KSSSG
+739 KSSG
-744 SMRPAVKDIAEA
+744 GRVKPAVKELAESLA
-756 VAMVSDLEY
+756 LLSDWEY
-765 DGDFVKR
+765 DGDFVRR
-772 FDEYVAKTGNTNFSS
+772 FNEHVAKTGNATFSS
-787 TADMMSSLRTGLNAA
+787 AADMVSSLRAGLIDAI
-802 LTKVAERGGVPGN
+802 TKIVGSGGEQWNVV
-815 IAKEILAVNDKIGG
+815 KEILAVNTKIGD
-829 LTFNKETEK
+829 LTFNAETEK
-838 VFRKYE
+838 VFRKFE

-851 KKRDELQKELDGING
+851 KKRDELQKKLDGING
-866 EEPDGTRKRKS
+866 EEPGGAGKRKF
-877 YEHQIK
+877 YESQIK
-883 ALDDRIKAYQDEKTR
+883 ALDDRIKAYQDEKTK
-898 VEEAMADLQTAFSR
+898 VEEALADLQTAFSR

-940 EGADL
+940 ESADL

-978 PTRENLKL
+978 PTKENLRL
-986 YRKELDM
+986 YQKELDM

-1014 DSMGAENRSKKAALN
+1014 DSMGAENRSTKAALSE
-1029 GDYAAQAAIE
+1029 DYAAQAAIE

-1048 VSVTEKNLEV
+1048 VSATEKNLEI
-1058 YNEWISRI
+1058 YNEWIGRI

-1076 NLATKMMASAKDVR
+1076 NLATKMMASAKDAR
-1090 SSLMEKAGQGAEAD
+1090 RSLMEKAGQGAEAD
-1104 AMKAREEARS
+1104 SMKAREEARS
-1114 QLGRELTAGETERI
+1114 QLGRELTAGETKRI
-1128 DALAKLTRTVADFTP
+1128 DELAKLTRTVSDFTL

-1148 DVVYTNEL
+1148 DVVYSNEL

>member
-12 EEFKRG
+12 EEFKKG

-35 SSGGAGSVM
+35 SSGGAGSLM
-44 TRIANASKN
+44 AGIANASKN

-60 GFSGVTGV
+60 GFSGVTDV

-83 TLIGGAAAGVLK
+83 TLIGGAATGVLK

-101 SHLDGVAKS
+101 SRLDGVAKS
-110 AKSVNMSASAYLSL
+110 AKSVNMSANAYLSL
-124 QHASN
+124 QHASS

-190 RLKATGQKMPTEMFS
+190 RLKANGQKMPTEMFS

-219 SEKDFNKFIA
+219 SEKDFNRFIA

-254 DAKDKIKAMIASME
+254 DAKDKMKAMIASME

-276 LTRLWEGISSRI
+276 LTKLWERISSGI

-300 TFTGIANV
+300 SFTGIANV
-308 TEELMTKNSDL
+308 TEELMTKNSGL

-336 DLDKNAFDWH
+336 DLGKNAFDGH
-346 DGSFKL
+346 
-352 PSWQGGTFYQ
+352 GGDFYRY
-362 HSDRLNS
+362 SDYLGS
-369 LDPKELEKEFKR
+369 LDPKELEREFKR

-388 RNLSEGLQLILFGY
+388 RNLGEDLQLMLFSY

-474 EILKLEER
+474 EILKLEEK

-490 TASLDANLKH
+490 TASLDAGLKH

-524 SEKGFSAFYADMLG
+524 SEKGFSAFYVDMLG
-538 QMGANKQMVDM
+538 QMGADKQMLDM
-549 YFASDNSIRGS
+549 YFASDNSVRGG
-560 NGDRGS
+560 NGDRES

-593 RTHALMARRRKAG
+593 RMHALMVRRRKAG
-606 SVFKSPEEF
+606 SEFKSPKEF
-615 LAADPDAFFRAFQGI
+615 LDADPDAFFRAFQGI

-642 LPDETKRRINESK
+642 LPDETKRRISEGK
-655 RTYAEYAERHGLKKK
+655 RTYAEYAERHGLKKR
-670 SLDIDADSI
+670 SLDIDVDSI
-679 DMSEQARAYDEEVVR
+679 DMSEQARAYDEEVIR

-714 AKYLDIK
+714 AKYLDIR
-721 QRLAKLRKL
+721 QRLAKLKKL
-730 RESLMEDLM
+730 RESLTEDLM
-739 KSSSG
+739 KSSG
-744 SMRPAVKDIAEA
+744 GRMKATVKEFSETLAIL
-756 VAMVSDLEY
+756 SDLKY
-765 DGDFVKR
+765 DGDFVK
-772 FDEYVAKTGNTNFSS
+772 FFGEHAAKTGDTTFSS
-787 TADMMSSLRTGLNAA
+787 AADMISSLRARLIDAV
-802 LTKVAERGGVPGN
+802 TKIVGGGGELGN
-815 IAKEILAVNDKIGG
+815 IVKEILAVDTKIGD
-829 LTFNKETEK
+829 LTFNEETDK
-838 VFRKYE
+838 VFRKFE
-844 SSVRGLV
+844 NSVRGLV
-851 KKRDELQKELDGING
+851 KKRDELQKKLDGING
-866 EEPDGTRKRKS
+866 EEPDGAGKRKS
-877 YEHQIK
+877 YESQIK
-883 ALDDRIKAYQDEKTR
+883 ALDDRIKAYQDEKTKL
-898 VEEAMADLQTAFSR
+898 EEALADLQTAFSR

-945 ENEAGALAAEVS
+945 ENEAGALTAEVS

-978 PTRENLKL
+978 PTKENLRL

-1014 DSMGAENRSKKAALN
+1014 DSMGAENRSAKAALSE
-1029 GDYAAQAAIE
+1029 DYAAQAAIE

-1058 YNEWISRI
+1058 YSEWISRI

-1076 NLATKMMASAKDVR
+1076 NLATKMMASAKDAR
-1090 SSLMEKAGQGAEAD
+1090 STLMEKAGQGAEAD
-1104 AMKAREEARS
+1104 SMKAREEARS
-1114 QLGRELTAGETERI
+1114 QLGRELTSDETRRI
-1128 DALAKLTRTVADFTP
+1128 DELAKLMRNVSDFTL

-1148 DVVYTNEL
+1148 DVVYSNEL

>member
-12 EEFKRG
+12 EEFKKG

-35 SSGGAGSVM
+35 SSGGAGSLM
-44 TRIANASKN
+44 ASIANASKN

-60 GFSGVTGV
+60 GFSGVTDV

-83 TLIGGAAAGVLK
+83 TLIGGAATGVLK

-101 SHLDGVAKS
+101 SRLDGVAKS
-110 AKSVNMSASAYLSL
+110 AKSVNMSANAYLSL

-174 QLSPE
+174 HLSPE

-190 RLKATGQKMPTEMFS
+190 RLKANGQKMPTEMFS
-205 VFEKEDMRTLNKMT
+205 VFEKEDMMTLNKMT

-254 DAKDKIKAMIASME
+254 DAKDKMKAMIASME

-276 LTRLWEGISSRI
+276 LTKLWERISSGI

-300 TFTGIANV
+300 SFTGIANV
-308 TEELMTKNSDL
+308 TEELMTKNSGL

-336 DLDKNAFDWH
+336 DLGKNAFDEH
-346 DGSFKL
+346 
-352 PSWQGGTFYQ
+352 GGDFYRY
-362 HSDRLNS
+362 SDYLNS
-369 LDPKELEKEFKR
+369 LDPKGLEREFKR

-388 RNLSEGLQLILFGY
+388 RNLSEDLQPMLFSY
-402 TEKVYKNFKARD
+402 TEKVYKDFKARD

-422 EASPVEQLKGK
+422 EASPVEQLKSK

-448 NKRLQET
+448 NRRLQET

-524 SEKGFSAFYADMLG
+524 SEKSFSAFYVDMLG
-538 QMGANKQMVDM
+538 QMGANKQMLDM
-549 YFASDNSIRGS
+549 YFASTNSIRGS
-560 NGDRGS
+560 DGTRGNFMS
-566 FITSLNY
+566 SLNY

-593 RTHALMARRRKAG
+593 RVYALMVRRRKAG
-606 SVFKSPEEF
+606 SEFKSPKEF
-615 LAADPDAFFRAFQGI
+615 LDADPDAFFRAFQGI

-642 LPDETKRRINESK
+642 LPDKTKRRINESK
-655 RTYAEYAERHGLKKK
+655 KTYAEYAERHGLKKK

-679 DMSEQARAYDEEVVR
+679 DMSEQARAYDEEVIR

-714 AKYLDIK
+714 AKYLDIR
-721 QRLAKLRKL
+721 QRLAKLKKL
-730 RESLMEDLM
+730 RESLTEDLM

-744 SMRPAVKDIAEA
+744 RTKTTVKEFAETLA
-756 VAMVSDLEY
+756 ILSDLKY
-765 DGDFVKR
+765 DGDFVK
-772 FDEYVAKTGNTNFSS
+772 FFGEHAAKTGDTTFSS
-787 TADMMSSLRTGLNAA
+787 AADMISSLRTRLIDAV
-802 LTKVAERGGVPGN
+802 TKIVGSGGELGN
-815 IAKEILAVNDKIGG
+815 IVKEILAVDTKIGD
-829 LTFNKETEK
+829 LTFNEETEK
-838 VFRKYE
+838 VFRKFE
-844 SSVRGLV
+844 NSVRGLV

-866 EEPDGTRKRKS
+866 KEPDSAGKRKL
-877 YEHQIK
+877 YESQIK
-883 ALDDRIKAYQDEKTR
+883 ALDDRIKAYQDEKTK

-945 ENEAGALAAEVS
+945 ENEAGALTAEVS

-978 PTRENLKL
+978 PTKENLKL
-986 YRKELDM
+986 YKKELDM

-1014 DSMGAENRSKKAALN
+1014 DSMGAENRSTKAALSE
-1029 GDYAAQAAIE
+1029 DYAAQAAIE

-1104 AMKAREEARS
+1104 SMKAREEAKS
-1114 QLGRELTAGETERI
+1114 TLGRELTSDETKRI
-1128 DALAKLTRTVADFTP
+1128 DELAKLMRNVSDFTL

-1148 DVVYTNEL
+1148 DVVYSNEL

>member
-26 TSSMKKIGG
+26 TSSMKRIGG

-44 TRIANASKN
+44 ASIANASKN
-53 AADIAAK
+53 AADVAAK
-60 GFSGVTGV
+60 GFSGVTDV

-83 TLIGGAAAGVLK
+83 TLIGGAATGVVK
-95 GVNALT
+95 GIGALA

-110 AKSVNMSASAYLSL
+110 AKSVNMSANAYLSL

-144 IDYAMNHAESGEKR
+144 IDYAMSHAESGEKR

-174 QLSPE
+174 HLSPE

-190 RLKATGQKMPTEMFS
+190 RLKANGQKMPTEMFS

-245 AESYQDSIG
+245 AEGYQDSIG

-276 LTRLWEGISSRI
+276 LTRLWEGISGSI

-300 TFTGIANV
+300 AFTGIANV

-319 LTQSSKR
+319 LTQSSKM
-326 DILKKIYAYH
+326 DILKKLYAY
-336 DLDKNAFDWH
+336 DLDKNAFDEH
-346 DGSFKL
+346 GGDFYGYMGYIDG
-352 PSWQGGTFYQ
+352 
-362 HSDRLNS
+362 
-369 LDPKELEKEFKR
+369 LDPKELEREFKR

-388 RNLSEGLQLILFGY
+388 RNLSEGLQLMLFGY
-402 TEKVYKNFKARD
+402 TEKVYKNFKASD

-422 EASPVEQLKGK
+422 EASPTEQLKGK

-448 NKRLQET
+448 NRRLQET
-455 LDYYDKANEKKGKL
+455 LDYYDKANERKGKL
-469 INADR
+469 VNADR

-511 KALQNEISRMKDR
+511 KALQNEISGMKDR
-524 SEKGFSAFYADMLG
+524 SEKGFSAFYVDMLG
-538 QMGANKQMVDM
+538 QMGADKQMLDM
-549 YFASDNSIRGS
+549 YFASANSVSGGNGARGDFMS
-560 NGDRGS
+560 
-566 FITSLNY
+566 SLNY
-573 QLVKQQ
+573 QLVRQQ
-579 NPQQAGESDDDYAR
+579 NPQQAGESDGDYAR
-593 RTHALMARRRKAG
+593 RAHALMARRREAG
-606 SVFKSPEEF
+606 RVFKSPEEF

-630 AEDFSDNRIFRA
+630 AEDFSGNRMFRA
-642 LPDETKRRINESK
+642 LPDETKRRVNEGK
-655 RTYAEYAERHGLKKK
+655 RTYAEYAERHGLKKR
-670 SLDIDADSI
+670 SLDIDADSL
-679 DMSEQARAYDEEVVR
+679 DVSEQARAYDDEVVR

-714 AKYLDIK
+714 AKYLDIR

-739 KSSSG
+739 KSSS
-744 SMRPAVKDIAEA
+744 SRMKPAVKDLAESLA
-756 VAMVSDLEY
+756 LLSDLEY
-765 DGDFVKR
+765 DGDFVKG
-772 FDEYVAKTGNTNFSS
+772 FDEYVAKTGNATFSS
-787 TADMMSSLRTGLNAA
+787 TADMMSSLRTGLNKAM
-802 LTKVAERGGVPGN
+802 TKVAERGGAPGN
-815 IAKEILAVNDKIGG
+815 IAKEILAVNAKIGD
-829 LTFNKETEK
+829 LTFNEETEK

-844 SSVRGLV
+844 GSVRGLV
-851 KKRDELQKELDGING
+851 KKRDGLQKELDGISG
-866 EEPDGTRKRKS
+866 EEPGGAEKRKS
-877 YEHQIK
+877 YESQIR
-883 ALDDRIKAYQDEKTR
+883 ALDDRIKAYQDEKTK

-912 SKIAHEFKRHNE
+912 SKIAQEFKRHNE

-929 QEVTVKWKLRQ
+929 QEVTVKWRLRQ

-978 PTRENLKL
+978 PTKENLRL

-993 LTEMNRKLEAAKNF
+993 LTEMNRRLEAAKNF

-1014 DSMGAENRSKKAALN
+1014 DSMGAENRSAKAALN
-1029 GDYAAQAAIE
+1029 EDYAAQAAIE

-1048 VSVTEKNLEV
+1048 VSVTEKNLEA

-1066 IAAQQEQRKL
+1066 IAAQQEQRRL
-1076 NLATKMMASAKDVR
+1076 NLATRMMASAKDVR

-1104 AMKAREEARS
+1104 SMKAREEARS
-1114 QLGRELTAGETERI
+1114 QLGRELTAGETRRI
-1128 DALAKLTRTVADFTP
+1128 DELAKLTRTVADFTP

-1156 ARRGGFSSSVV
+1156 ARRGGFGSSVV
-1167 IDKSDT
+1167 VDKSDT

>member
-12 EEFKRG
+12 EEFKKG

-26 TSSMKKIGG
+26 ASSMKKIGG
-35 SSGGAGSVM
+35 SSGGAGSLM
-44 TRIANASKN
+44 TSVANAAKN

-60 GFSGVTGV
+60 GFSGVTGA

-83 TLIGGAAAGVLK
+83 TLIGGAVTGVLK
-95 GVNALT
+95 GVNALA

-190 RLKATGQKMPTEMFS
+190 RLKANGQKMPTEMFS

-245 AESYQDSIG
+245 AESYQDSMG
-254 DAKDKIKAMIASME
+254 DAKDKMKAMIASME

-276 LTRLWEGISSRI
+276 LTRLWESISSSI

-300 TFTGIANV
+300 AFTGIANV
-308 TEELMTKNSDL
+308 TEELMTKNSGL

-336 DLDKNAFDWH
+336 DLGKNAFDGH
-346 DGSFKL
+346 
-352 PSWQGGTFYQ
+352 GGDFYRY
-362 HSDRLNS
+362 SDYLS
-369 LDPKELEKEFKR
+369 GLDPKGLEREFKR

-388 RNLSEGLQLILFGY
+388 RNLSEGLQQMLFSY

-422 EASPVEQLKGK
+422 EASPTEQLKGK

-448 NKRLQET
+448 NRRLQET

-474 EILKLEER
+474 EILKLEEK

-511 KALQNEISRMKDR
+511 KALQNEISGMKDR
-524 SEKGFSAFYADMLG
+524 SEKSFSAFYVDMLG
-538 QMGANKQMVDM
+538 QMGADKQMLDM
-549 YFASDNSIRGS
+549 YFASANRIRGG
-560 NGDRGS
+560 NDARGS
-566 FITSLNY
+566 FISSLNY

-579 NPQQAGESDDDYAR
+579 NPQQASESDDDYAR
-593 RTHALMARRRKAG
+593 RVHALMARRRKAG

-615 LAADPDAFFRAFQGI
+615 LNADPDAFFRAFQGI
-630 AEDFSDNRIFRA
+630 AEDFSDSRIFRA
-642 LPDETKRRINESK
+642 LPDKTKERINESK

-679 DMSEQARAYDEEVVR
+679 DTSEQARAYDEEVIR
-694 GIEAVS
+694 GIEEVS

-714 AKYLDIK
+714 AKYLDIR
-721 QRLAKLRKL
+721 QRLAKLKKL

-739 KSSSG
+739 KSSG
-744 SMRPAVKDIAEA
+744 GRVKPAVKELAESLA
-756 VAMVSDLEY
+756 LLSDFEY
-765 DGDFVKR
+765 DGDFVRR
-772 FDEYVAKTGNTNFSS
+772 FDEHVAKTGNATFSS
-787 TADMMSSLRTGLNAA
+787 AADMMSSLRTGLIDAI
-802 LTKVAERGGVPGN
+802 TKIVGSGGDLWN
-815 IAKEILAVNDKIGG
+815 IVKEILAVNTKIGD
-829 LTFNKETEK
+829 LTFNEETEK
-838 VFRKYE
+838 VFRKFE
-844 SSVRGLV
+844 NSVRGLV

-866 EEPDGTRKRKS
+866 EEPGGAGKRKF
-877 YEHQIK
+877 YESQIK
-883 ALDDRIKAYQDEKTR
+883 ALDDRIKAYQDEKTK

-945 ENEAGALAAEVS
+945 ENEAGALTAEVS

-978 PTRENLKL
+978 PTKENLRL

-993 LTEMNRKLEAAKNF
+993 LTEMNRRLEAAKNF

-1014 DSMGAENRSKKAALN
+1014 DSMGAENRSTKAALN
-1029 GDYAAQAAIE
+1029 EDYAAQAAIE

-1048 VSVTEKNLEV
+1048 VSVTEKNLEI
-1058 YNEWISRI
+1058 YSEWISRI
-1066 IAAQQEQRKL
+1066 IAAQQEQKKL
-1076 NLATKMMASAKDVR
+1076 NLATKMMASAKGVR

-1104 AMKAREEARS
+1104 SMKAMEEARS
-1114 QLGRELTAGETERI
+1114 QLGRELTSDETKRI
-1128 DALAKLTRTVADFTP
+1128 DELAKLMRNASDFTL

-1148 DVVYTNEL
+1148 DVVYSNEL
-1156 ARRGGFSSSVV
+1156 ARRGGFGSSVV
-1167 IDKSDT
+1167 IEKSDT

>member
-12 EEFKRG
+12 EEFKKG

-26 TSSMKKIGG
+26 ASSMKKIGG

-44 TRIANASKN
+44 ASIANASKN

-60 GFSGVTGV
+60 GFSGVTEA

-83 TLIGGAAAGVLK
+83 TLIGGAATGVLK
-95 GVNALT
+95 GVNALA

-124 QHASN
+124 QHASS

-190 RLKATGQKMPTEMFS
+190 RLKANGQKMPTEMFS

-245 AESYQDSIG
+245 AEGYQDSMG
-254 DAKDKIKAMIASME
+254 DAKDKMKAMIASME

-276 LTRLWEGISSRI
+276 LTRLWESISSSI

-300 TFTGIANV
+300 AFTGIANV
-308 TEELMTKNSDL
+308 TEELMTKNSGL
-319 LTQSSKR
+319 LTQSSKM

-336 DLDKNAFDWH
+336 DLGKNAFDEH
-346 DGSFKL
+346 
-352 PSWQGGTFYQ
+352 GGDFYRY
-362 HSDRLNS
+362 SDYLS
-369 LDPKELEKEFKR
+369 GLDPKGLEREFKR

-388 RNLSEGLQLILFGY
+388 RNLSEGLQQMLFSY
-402 TEKVYKNFKARD
+402 TERVYKNFKARD

-422 EASPVEQLKGK
+422 EASPAEQLKGK

-474 EILKLEER
+474 EILKLEEK
-482 LKKALNDQ
+482 LKRALNDQ

-511 KALQNEISRMKDR
+511 KALQNEISGMKDR
-524 SEKGFSAFYADMLG
+524 SEKSFSAFYVDMLG
-538 QMGANKQMVDM
+538 QMGADKQMLDM
-549 YFASDNSIRGS
+549 YFASANRIRGG
-560 NGDRGS
+560 NDVRGS
-566 FITSLNY
+566 FMSSLNY

-579 NPQQAGESDDDYAR
+579 NPQQASESDDDYAR
-593 RTHALMARRRKAG
+593 RVHALMARRRKAG

-615 LAADPDAFFRAFQGI
+615 LGADPDAFFRAFQGI

-642 LPDETKRRINESK
+642 LPDETKRRISESK

-679 DMSEQARAYDEEVVR
+679 DTSEQARAYDEEVIR

-721 QRLAKLRKL
+721 QRLAKLKKL

-739 KSSSG
+739 KSSG
-744 SMRPAVKDIAEA
+744 GRVKPAVKELAESLA
-756 VAMVSDLEY
+756 LLSDLDY
-765 DGDFVKR
+765 DGDFVRR
-772 FDEYVAKTGNTNFSS
+772 FDEYVAKTGNATFSS
-787 TADMMSSLRTGLNAA
+787 AADMYSSLRTGLIDAI
-802 LTKVAERGGVPGN
+802 TKIVGSGGDLWN
-815 IAKEILAVNDKIGG
+815 IVKEILAVNTKIGD
-829 LTFNKETEK
+829 LTFNEETEK
-838 VFRKYE
+838 VFRKFE
-844 SSVRGLV
+844 NSIRGLV
-851 KKRDELQKELDGING
+851 KKRDELQKKLDGING
-866 EEPDGTRKRKS
+866 EEPGGAGRRKF
-877 YEHQIK
+877 YEGQIK
-883 ALDDRIKAYQDEKTR
+883 ALDDRIKAYQDEKTK
-898 VEEAMADLQTAFSR
+898 VEEALADLQTAFSR

-945 ENEAGALAAEVS
+945 ENEAGALTAEVS

-978 PTRENLKL
+978 PTKENLKL
-986 YRKELDM
+986 YKKELDM
-993 LTEMNRKLEAAKNF
+993 LTEMNRRLEAAKNF

-1014 DSMGAENRSKKAALN
+1014 DSMGAENRSTKAALN
-1029 GDYAAQAAIE
+1029 EDYAAQAAIE

-1048 VSVTEKNLEV
+1048 VSVTEKNLEI
-1058 YNEWISRI
+1058 YSEWISRI
-1066 IAAQQEQRKL
+1066 IAAQQEQKKL
-1076 NLATKMMASAKDVR
+1076 NLATKMMASAKGVR

-1104 AMKAREEARS
+1104 SMKAMEEARS
-1114 QLGRELTAGETERI
+1114 QLGRELTSDETRRI
-1128 DALAKLTRTVADFTP
+1128 DELAKLMRNASDFTL

-1148 DVVYTNEL
+1148 DVVYSNEL
-1156 ARRGGFSSSVV
+1156 ARRGGFGSSVV
-1167 IDKSDT
+1167 IEKSDT

>member
-12 EEFKRG
+12 EEFKKG

-26 TSSMKKIGG
+26 ASSMKKIGG

-44 TRIANASKN
+44 ASIANASKN

-60 GFSGVTGV
+60 GFSGVTEV

-83 TLIGGAAAGVLK
+83 TLIGGAATGVLK
-95 GVNALT
+95 GVNALA

-124 QHASN
+124 QHASS

-190 RLKATGQKMPTEMFS
+190 RLKANGQKMPTEMFS

-245 AESYQDSIG
+245 AEGYQDSMG
-254 DAKDKIKAMIASME
+254 DAKDKMKAMIASME

-276 LTRLWEGISSRI
+276 LTRLWESISSSI

-300 TFTGIANV
+300 AFTGIANV
-308 TEELMTKNSDL
+308 TEELMTKNSGL
-319 LTQSSKR
+319 LTQSSKM

-336 DLDKNAFDWH
+336 DLGKNAFDEH
-346 DGSFKL
+346 
-352 PSWQGGTFYQ
+352 GGDFYRY
-362 HSDRLNS
+362 SDYLS
-369 LDPKELEKEFKR
+369 GLDPKGLEREFKR

-388 RNLSEGLQLILFGY
+388 RNLSEGLQQMLFSY
-402 TEKVYKNFKARD
+402 TERVYKNFKARD

-422 EASPVEQLKGK
+422 EASPAEQLKGK

-474 EILKLEER
+474 EILKLEEK
-482 LKKALNDQ
+482 LKRALNDQ

-511 KALQNEISRMKDR
+511 KALQNEISGMKDR
-524 SEKGFSAFYADMLG
+524 SEKSFSAFYVDMLG
-538 QMGANKQMVDM
+538 QMGADKQMLDM
-549 YFASDNSIRGS
+549 YFASANRIRGG
-560 NGDRGS
+560 NDVRGS
-566 FITSLNY
+566 FMSSLNY

-579 NPQQAGESDDDYAR
+579 NPQQASESDDDYAR
-593 RTHALMARRRKAG
+593 RVHALMARRRKAG

-615 LAADPDAFFRAFQGI
+615 LGADPDAFFRAFQGI

-642 LPDETKRRINESK
+642 LPDETKRRISESK

-679 DMSEQARAYDEEVVR
+679 DTSEQARAYDEEVIR

-708 ELDETE
+708 ELDKTE
-714 AKYLDIK
+714 AKYLDIR
-721 QRLAKLRKL
+721 QRLAKLKKL

-739 KSSSG
+739 KSSG
-744 SMRPAVKDIAEA
+744 GRVKPAVKELAESLA
-756 VAMVSDLEY
+756 LLSDLDY
-765 DGDFVKR
+765 DGDFVRR
-772 FDEYVAKTGNTNFSS
+772 FDEYVAKTGNATFSS
-787 TADMMSSLRTGLNAA
+787 AADMYSSLRTGLIDAI
-802 LTKVAERGGVPGN
+802 TKIVGSGGDLWN
-815 IAKEILAVNDKIGG
+815 IVKEILAVNTKIGD
-829 LTFNKETEK
+829 LTFNEETEK
-838 VFRKYE
+838 VFRKFE
-844 SSVRGLV
+844 NSVRGLV

-866 EEPDGTRKRKS
+866 EEPDGAGRRKF
-877 YEHQIK
+877 YEGQIK
-883 ALDDRIKAYQDEKTR
+883 ALDDRIKAYQDEKTK
-898 VEEAMADLQTAFSR
+898 VEEALADLQTAFSR

-945 ENEAGALAAEVS
+945 ENEAGALTAEVS

-978 PTRENLKL
+978 PTKENLKL
-986 YRKELDM
+986 YKKELDM
-993 LTEMNRKLEAAKNF
+993 LTEMNRRLEAAKNF

-1014 DSMGAENRSKKAALN
+1014 DSMGAENRSTKAALN
-1029 GDYAAQAAIE
+1029 EDYAAQAAIE

-1048 VSVTEKNLEV
+1048 VSVTEKNLEI
-1058 YNEWISRI
+1058 YSEWISRI
-1066 IAAQQEQRKL
+1066 IAAQQEQKKL
-1076 NLATKMMASAKDVR
+1076 NLATKMMASAKGVR

-1104 AMKAREEARS
+1104 SMKAMEEARS
-1114 QLGRELTAGETERI
+1114 QLGRELTSDETRRI
-1128 DALAKLTRTVADFTP
+1128 DELAKLMRNASDFTL

-1148 DVVYTNEL
+1148 DVVYSNEL
-1156 ARRGGFSSSVV
+1156 ARRGGFGSSVV
-1167 IDKSDT
+1167 IEKSDT

>member
-12 EEFKRG
+12 EEFKKG

-35 SSGGAGSVM
+35 SSGGAGSLM
-44 TRIANASKN
+44 TSIANASKN

-60 GFSGVTGV
+60 GFSGVTDV

-83 TLIGGAAAGVLK
+83 TLIGGAATGVVK
-95 GVNALT
+95 GIGALA

-110 AKSVNMSASAYLSL
+110 AKSVNMSANAYLSL
-124 QHASN
+124 QHASS

-190 RLKATGQKMPTEMFS
+190 RLKANGQRMPTEMFS
-205 VFEKEDMRTLNKMT
+205 VFEKEDMMTLNKMT
-219 SEKDFNKFIA
+219 SEKDFNRFIA

-254 DAKDKIKAMIASME
+254 DAKDKMKAMIASME
-268 SVETITKG
+268 SVETITTG
-276 LTRLWEGISSRI
+276 LTRLWERISSSI

-300 TFTGIANV
+300 AFTGIANV
-308 TEELMTKNSDL
+308 TEELMTKNSGL
-319 LTQSSKR
+319 LTQSSKM
-326 DILKKIYAYH
+326 DILKKLYAY
-336 DLDKNAFDWH
+336 DLDKNAFDEH
-346 DGSFKL
+346 GGDFYRYIGYIDG
-352 PSWQGGTFYQ
+352 
-362 HSDRLNS
+362 
-369 LDPKELEKEFKR
+369 LDPKELEREFKR

-388 RNLSEGLQLILFGY
+388 RNLSEGLQLMLFGY

-422 EASPVEQLKGK
+422 EASPTEQLKGK

-448 NKRLQET
+448 NRRLQET

-549 YFASDNSIRGS
+549 YFASDNSVRGG
-560 NGDRGS
+560 NGTRGD
-566 FITSLNY
+566 FISSLNY
-573 QLVKQQ
+573 QLVRQQ

-593 RTHALMARRRKAG
+593 RTHALMAKRRKAG

-615 LAADPDAFFRAFQGI
+615 LNADPDAFFRAFQGI

-642 LPDETKRRINESK
+642 LPDETKRRINEIK
-655 RTYAEYAERHGLKKK
+655 KTYAEYAERHGLKKK

-679 DMSEQARAYDEEVVR
+679 DTSEQARAYDEEVIR

-714 AKYLDIK
+714 AKYLDIR
-721 QRLAKLRKL
+721 QRLAKLKKL
-730 RESLMEDLM
+730 RESLTEDLM
-739 KSSSG
+739 KSSG
-744 SMRPAVKDIAEA
+744 SRMKPVVKDLAESLA
-756 VAMVSDLEY
+756 LLSDWEY

-772 FDEYVAKTGNTNFSS
+772 FDEYVAKTGNTTFSS
-787 TADMMSSLRTGLNAA
+787 AADMYSSLRTGLIDAI
-802 LTKVAERGGVPGN
+802 TKIAGSGGGPWN
-815 IAKEILAVNDKIGG
+815 IVKEILAVNAKIGD
-829 LTFNKETEK
+829 LTFNEETEK
-838 VFRKYE
+838 VFRKFE
-844 SSVRGLV
+844 NSVRGLV
-851 KKRDELQKELDGING
+851 KKRDGLQKELDGING
-866 EEPDGTRKRKS
+866 KEPDGAGKRKF
-877 YEHQIK
+877 YESQIK
-883 ALDDRIKAYQDEKTR
+883 ALDDRIKAYQDEKTK

-945 ENEAGALAAEVS
+945 ENEAGALTAEVS

-978 PTRENLKL
+978 PTKENLRL

-1014 DSMGAENRSKKAALN
+1014 DSMGAENRSTKAALN

-1048 VSVTEKNLEV
+1048 VSATEKNLEI

-1104 AMKAREEARS
+1104 SMKAIEEARS
-1114 QLGRELTAGETERI
+1114 QLGRELTAGETKRI
-1128 DALAKLTRTVADFTP
+1128 DELAKLTRTVADFSL

-1148 DVVYTNEL
+1148 DVVYSNEL

>member
-12 EEFKRG
+12 EEFKKG

-35 SSGGAGSVM
+35 SSSGAGSLM
-44 TRIANASKN
+44 TSIANASKN

-60 GFSGVTGV
+60 GFSGVTGA

-83 TLIGGAAAGVLK
+83 TLIGGAVTGVLK
-95 GVNALT
+95 GVNALA

-190 RLKATGQKMPTEMFS
+190 RLKANGQKMPTEMFS

-254 DAKDKIKAMIASME
+254 DAKDKMKAMIASME

-276 LTRLWEGISSRI
+276 LTKLWEGISSSI
-288 GKSNGYLTQYTD
+288 GKSNGYLTHYTD
-300 TFTGIANV
+300 AFTGIANV
-308 TEELMTKNSDL
+308 TEELMTKNSGL
-319 LTQSSKR
+319 LTQSSKM

-336 DLDKNAFDWH
+336 DLGKNAFDEH
-346 DGSFKL
+346 
-352 PSWQGGTFYQ
+352 GGDFYRY
-362 HSDRLNS
+362 SDYLNS
-369 LDPKELEKEFKR
+369 LDPKGLEREFKR

-388 RNLSEGLQLILFGY
+388 RNLSEDLQLMLFSY

-448 NKRLQET
+448 NRRLQET

-474 EILKLEER
+474 EILKLEEK

-524 SEKGFSAFYADMLG
+524 SEKGFSAFYVDMLG
-538 QMGANKQMVDM
+538 QMGADKQMVDM
-549 YFASDNSIRGS
+549 YFASANSVRGS
-560 NGDRGS
+560 NDTRGD
-566 FITSLNY
+566 FISSLNY

-606 SVFKSPEEF
+606 SVFKSPKEF
-615 LAADPDAFFRAFQGI
+615 LDADPEAFFRAFQGI

-642 LPDETKRRINESK
+642 LPDETKRRINESRK
-655 RTYAEYAERHGLKKK
+655 TYAEYAEKHGLKKK

-679 DMSEQARAYDEEVVR
+679 DTSEQARAYDEEVIR

-714 AKYLDIK
+714 AKYLDIR

-730 RESLMEDLM
+730 RESLTEDLM
-739 KSSSG
+739 KSSG
-744 SMRPAVKDIAEA
+744 SRVKPAVKELAETLA
-756 VAMVSDLEY
+756 LLSDWEY
-765 DGDFVKR
+765 DGDFVRR
-772 FDEYVAKTGNTNFSS
+772 FDEYVAKTGNATFSS
-787 TADMMSSLRTGLNAA
+787 AADMISSLSTGLKDAI
-802 LTKVAERGGVPGN
+802 TKIVGSEGELGN
-815 IAKEILAVNDKIGG
+815 IVKEIFAVNTKIGD
-829 LTFNKETEK
+829 LTFNEETEK
-838 VFRKYE
+838 VFRKFE
-844 SSVRGLV
+844 NSIRGLV
-851 KKRDELQKELDGING
+851 KKRDELQKKLDGING
-866 EEPDGTRKRKS
+866 EEPDGAGKRKF
-877 YEHQIK
+877 YESQIK
-883 ALDDRIKAYQDEKTR
+883 ALDDRIKAYQDEKTK

-945 ENEAGALAAEVS
+945 ENEAGALTAEVS

-978 PTRENLKL
+978 PTKENLRL
-986 YRKELDM
+986 YKKELDM

-1014 DSMGAENRSKKAALN
+1014 DSMGAENRSAKAALSE
-1029 GDYAAQAAIE
+1029 DYEALAAIE

-1048 VSVTEKNLEV
+1048 VSATEKNLEI

-1076 NLATKMMASAKDVR
+1076 NLATKMMASAKDAR

-1104 AMKAREEARS
+1104 SMKAREEARS
-1114 QLGRELTAGETERI
+1114 QLGRELTAGETRRI
-1128 DALAKLTRTVADFTP
+1128 DELAKLTRSVADFSL

-1148 DVVYTNEL
+1148 DVVYSNEL
-1156 ARRGGFSSSVV
+1156 ARRGGFGSSVV
-1167 IDKSDT
+1167 VEKSDT

>member
-12 EEFKRG
+12 EEFKKG

-26 TSSMKKIGG
+26 ASSMKKIGG
-35 SSGGAGSVM
+35 SSGGAGSLM
-44 TRIANASKN
+44 TGIANASKN

-60 GFSGVTGV
+60 GFSGVTDA
-68 LSKMGPYGAAAAAAV
+68 LSKMGPYGVAAAAAV
-83 TLIGGAAAGVLK
+83 TLIGGAVTGVLK
-95 GVNALT
+95 GVNALA

-190 RLKATGQKMPTEMFS
+190 RLKANGQKMPTEMFS

-245 AESYQDSIG
+245 AEGYQDSMG
-254 DAKDKIKAMIASME
+254 DAKDKMKAMIASME

-276 LTRLWEGISSRI
+276 LTRLWEGISSSI
-288 GKSNGYLTQYTD
+288 GKSNGYLTHYTD
-300 TFTGIANV
+300 AFTGIANV
-308 TEELMTKNSDL
+308 TEELMTKNSGL

-336 DLDKNAFDWH
+336 DLGKNAFDGH
-346 DGSFKL
+346 
-352 PSWQGGTFYQ
+352 GGDFYRY
-362 HSDRLNS
+362 SDYLGG
-369 LDPKELEKEFKR
+369 LDPKGLEREFKR

-388 RNLSEGLQLILFGY
+388 RNLSEGLQQMLFSY

-455 LDYYDKANEKKGKL
+455 LDYYDKANEKKGRL
-469 INADR
+469 ISADR
-474 EILKLEER
+474 EILKLEEK

-511 KALQNEISRMKDR
+511 KALQNEISGMKDR
-524 SEKGFSAFYADMLG
+524 SEKGFSAFYVDMLG
-538 QMGANKQMVDM
+538 QMGADKQMLDM
-549 YFASDNSIRGS
+549 YFASANRIRGG
-560 NGDRGS
+560 NDTRGD
-566 FITSLNY
+566 FIGSLNY

-593 RTHALMARRRKAG
+593 RTHALMAKRRKAG

-642 LPDETKRRINESK
+642 LPDKTKRRVNESK

-679 DMSEQARAYDEEVVR
+679 DTSEQARAYDEEVIR

-730 RESLMEDLM
+730 RESLTEDLM
-739 KSSSG
+739 KSSG
-744 SMRPAVKDIAEA
+744 GRVKPAVKDFAETLA
-756 VAMVSDLEY
+756 LLSDLKY
-765 DGDFVKR
+765 DGDFVK
-772 FDEYVAKTGNTNFSS
+772 FFGEHAAKTGDTTFSS
-787 TADMMSSLRTGLNAA
+787 AADMISSLRTRLIDDV
-802 LTKVAERGGVPGN
+802 TKIVGGGGELRN
-815 IAKEILAVNDKIGG
+815 IVKEILAVDTKIGD
-829 LTFNKETEK
+829 LTFNEETDK
-838 VFRKYE
+838 VFRKFE

-851 KKRDELQKELDGING
+851 KRRDELQKKLDGING
-866 EEPDGTRKRKS
+866 EEPGGAGRRKF
-877 YEHQIK
+877 YEGQIK
-883 ALDDRIKAYQDEKTR
+883 ALDDRIKAYQDEKTK
-898 VEEAMADLQTAFSR
+898 VEEALADLQTAFSR

-945 ENEAGALAAEVS
+945 ENEAGALTAEVS

-978 PTRENLKL
+978 PTKENLKL

-1014 DSMGAENRSKKAALN
+1014 DSMGAENRSTKAALN
-1029 GDYAAQAAIE
+1029 EDYEAQAAIE

-1048 VSVTEKNLEV
+1048 VSVTEKNLET

-1104 AMKAREEARS
+1104 SMKAREEARS
-1114 QLGRELTAGETERI
+1114 QLGRELTAGETRRI
-1128 DALAKLTRTVADFTP
+1128 DELAKLTRTVADFSL

-1148 DVVYTNEL
+1148 DVVYSNEL

>member
-12 EEFKRG
+12 EEFKKG

-35 SSGGAGSVM
+35 SSSGAGSLM
-44 TRIANASKN
+44 TSIANASKN

-60 GFSGVTGV
+60 GFSGVTGA

-83 TLIGGAAAGVLK
+83 TLIGGAVTGVLK
-95 GVNALT
+95 GVNALA

-190 RLKATGQKMPTEMFS
+190 RLKANGQKMPTEMFS

-254 DAKDKIKAMIASME
+254 DAKDKMKAMIASME

-276 LTRLWEGISSRI
+276 LTRLWEGISSSI
-288 GKSNGYLTQYTD
+288 GKSNGYLTHYTD
-300 TFTGIANV
+300 AFTGIANV
-308 TEELMTKNSDL
+308 TEELMTKNSGL
-319 LTQSSKR
+319 LTQSSKM

-336 DLDKNAFDWH
+336 DLGKNAFDEH
-346 DGSFKL
+346 
-352 PSWQGGTFYQ
+352 GGDFYRY
-362 HSDRLNS
+362 SDYLNS
-369 LDPKELEKEFKR
+369 LDPKGLEREFKR

-388 RNLSEGLQLILFGY
+388 RNLSEDLQLMLFSY

-448 NKRLQET
+448 NRRLQET

-474 EILKLEER
+474 EILKLEEK

-524 SEKGFSAFYADMLG
+524 SEKGFSAFYVDMLG
-538 QMGANKQMVDM
+538 QMGADKQMVDM
-549 YFASDNSIRGS
+549 YFASANSVRGS
-560 NGDRGS
+560 NDTRGD
-566 FITSLNY
+566 FISSLNY

-606 SVFKSPEEF
+606 SVFKSPKEF
-615 LAADPDAFFRAFQGI
+615 LDADPEAFFRAFQGI

-642 LPDETKRRINESK
+642 LPDETKKRINESRK
-655 RTYAEYAERHGLKKK
+655 TYAEYAEKHGLKKK

-679 DMSEQARAYDEEVVR
+679 DTSEQARAYDEEVIR

-714 AKYLDIK
+714 AKYLDIR

-730 RESLMEDLM
+730 RESLTEDLM
-739 KSSSG
+739 KSSG
-744 SMRPAVKDIAEA
+744 SRVKPAVKELAETLA
-756 VAMVSDLEY
+756 LLSDWEY
-765 DGDFVKR
+765 DGDFVRR
-772 FDEYVAKTGNTNFSS
+772 FDEYVAKTGNATFSS
-787 TADMMSSLRTGLNAA
+787 AADMISSLSTGLKDAI
-802 LTKVAERGGVPGN
+802 TKIVGSEGELGN
-815 IAKEILAVNDKIGG
+815 IVKEIFAVNTKIGD
-829 LTFNKETEK
+829 LTFNEETEK
-838 VFRKYE
+838 VFRKFE
-844 SSVRGLV
+844 NSIRGLV
-851 KKRDELQKELDGING
+851 KKRDELQKKLDGING
-866 EEPDGTRKRKS
+866 EEPDGTGKRKF
-877 YEHQIK
+877 YESQIK
-883 ALDDRIKAYQDEKTR
+883 ALDDRIKAYQDEKTK

-945 ENEAGALAAEVS
+945 ENEAGALTAEVS

-978 PTRENLKL
+978 PTKENLRL
-986 YRKELDM
+986 YKKELDM

-1014 DSMGAENRSKKAALN
+1014 DSMGAENRSAKAALSE
-1029 GDYAAQAAIE
+1029 DYEALAAIE

-1048 VSVTEKNLEV
+1048 VSATEKNLEI

-1076 NLATKMMASAKDVR
+1076 NLATKMMASAKDAR

-1104 AMKAREEARS
+1104 SMKAREEARS
-1114 QLGRELTAGETERI
+1114 QLGRELTAGETRRI
-1128 DALAKLTRTVADFTP
+1128 DELAKLTRSVADFSL

-1148 DVVYTNEL
+1148 DVVYSNEL
-1156 ARRGGFSSSVV
+1156 ARRGGFGSSVV
-1167 IDKSDT
+1167 VEKSDT

>member
-26 TSSMKKIGG
+26 ASSMKKIGG
-35 SSGGAGSVM
+35 SSGGAGSLM
-44 TRIANASKN
+44 TGIANASKN

-60 GFSGVTGV
+60 GFSGVTDA
-68 LSKMGPYGAAAAAAV
+68 LSKMGPYGVAAAAAV
-83 TLIGGAAAGVLK
+83 TLIGGAVTGVLK
-95 GVNALT
+95 GVNALA

-190 RLKATGQKMPTEMFS
+190 RLKANGQKMPTEMFS

-245 AESYQDSIG
+245 AEGYQDSMG
-254 DAKDKIKAMIASME
+254 DAKDKMKAMIASME

-276 LTRLWEGISSRI
+276 LTRLWEGISSSI
-288 GKSNGYLTQYTD
+288 GKSNGYLTHYTD
-300 TFTGIANV
+300 AFTGIANV
-308 TEELMTKNSDL
+308 TEELMTKNSGL

-336 DLDKNAFDWH
+336 DLGKNAFDGH
-346 DGSFKL
+346 
-352 PSWQGGTFYQ
+352 GGDFYRY
-362 HSDRLNS
+362 SDYLGG
-369 LDPKELEKEFKR
+369 LDPKGLEREFKR

-388 RNLSEGLQLILFGY
+388 RNLSEGLQQMLFSY

-455 LDYYDKANEKKGKL
+455 LDYYDKANEKKGRL
-469 INADR
+469 ISADR
-474 EILKLEER
+474 EILKLEEK

-511 KALQNEISRMKDR
+511 KALQNEISGMKDR
-524 SEKGFSAFYADMLG
+524 SEKSFSAFYVDMLG
-538 QMGANKQMVDM
+538 QMGADKQMLDM
-549 YFASDNSIRGS
+549 YFASANRIRGG
-560 NGDRGS
+560 NDTRGD
-566 FITSLNY
+566 FIGSLNY

-593 RTHALMARRRKAG
+593 RTHALMAKRRKAG

-642 LPDETKRRINESK
+642 LPDKTKRRVNESK

-679 DMSEQARAYDEEVVR
+679 DTSEQARAYDEEVIR

-721 QRLAKLRKL
+721 QRIAKLKKL
-730 RESLMEDLM
+730 RESLTEDLM
-739 KSSSG
+739 KSSG
-744 SMRPAVKDIAEA
+744 GRVKPAVKDFAETLA
-756 VAMVSDLEY
+756 LLSDLKY
-765 DGDFVKR
+765 DGDFVK
-772 FDEYVAKTGNTNFSS
+772 FFGEHAAKTGDTTFSS
-787 TADMMSSLRTGLNAA
+787 AADMISSLRTRLIDDV
-802 LTKVAERGGVPGN
+802 TKIVGGGGELRN
-815 IAKEILAVNDKIGG
+815 IVKEILAVDTKIGD
-829 LTFNKETEK
+829 LTFNEETDK
-838 VFRKYE
+838 VFRKFE

-851 KKRDELQKELDGING
+851 KRRDELQKKLDGING
-866 EEPDGTRKRKS
+866 EEPGGAGRRKF
-877 YEHQIK
+877 YEGQIK
-883 ALDDRIKAYQDEKTR
+883 ALDDRIKAYQDEKTK
-898 VEEAMADLQTAFSR
+898 VEEALADLQTAFSR

-945 ENEAGALAAEVS
+945 ENEAGALTAEVS

-978 PTRENLKL
+978 PTKENLKL

-1014 DSMGAENRSKKAALN
+1014 DSMGAENRSTKAALN
-1029 GDYAAQAAIE
+1029 EDYEAQAAIE

-1048 VSVTEKNLEV
+1048 VSVTEKNLET

-1104 AMKAREEARS
+1104 SMKAREEARS
-1114 QLGRELTAGETERI
+1114 QLGRELTAGETRRI
-1128 DALAKLTRTVADFTP
+1128 DELAKLTRTVADFSL

-1148 DVVYTNEL
+1148 DVVYSNEL

>member
-12 EEFKRG
+12 EEFKKG

-26 TSSMKKIGG
+26 IGSMKKIGG
-35 SSGGAGSVM
+35 SSGGAGSLM
-44 TRIANASKN
+44 ASIANASKN

-60 GFSGVTGV
+60 GFSGVTDA

-83 TLIGGAAAGVLK
+83 TLIGGAATGVLK
-95 GVNALT
+95 GVNALA

-110 AKSVNMSASAYLSL
+110 AKSVNMSANAYLSL
-124 QHASN
+124 QHASS

-190 RLKATGQKMPTEMFS
+190 RLKANGQKMPTEMFS

-245 AESYQDSIG
+245 AEGYQDSMG
-254 DAKDKIKAMIASME
+254 DAKDKMKAMIASME

-276 LTRLWEGISSRI
+276 LTRLWESISSSI
-288 GKSNGYLTQYTD
+288 GKSNGYLTHYTD
-300 TFTGIANV
+300 AFTGIANV
-308 TEELMTKNSDL
+308 TEELMTKNSGL

-336 DLDKNAFDWH
+336 DLGKNAFDEH
-346 DGSFKL
+346 
-352 PSWQGGTFYQ
+352 GGDFYRY
-362 HSDRLNS
+362 SDYLS
-369 LDPKELEKEFKR
+369 GLDPKGLEREFKR

-388 RNLSEGLQLILFGY
+388 RNLSEDLQPMLFSY

-422 EASPVEQLKGK
+422 EASPTEQLKGK

-474 EILKLEER
+474 EILKLEEK

-511 KALQNEISRMKDR
+511 KALQNEISGMKDR
-524 SEKGFSAFYADMLG
+524 SEKSFSAFYVDMLG
-538 QMGANKQMVDM
+538 QMGADKQMLDM
-549 YFASDNSIRGS
+549 YFSSANRISGGNGTRG
-560 NGDRGS
+560 N
-566 FITSLNY
+566 FISSLNY

-579 NPQQAGESDDDYAR
+579 NPQQASESDDDYAR
-593 RTHALMARRRKAG
+593 RVHALMVRRRKAG

-642 LPDETKRRINESK
+642 LPDETKRRINESR
-655 RTYAEYAERHGLKKK
+655 RTYAEYAEKHGLKKK

-679 DMSEQARAYDEEVVR
+679 DTSEQARAYDEEVIR

-714 AKYLDIK
+714 AKYLDIR
-721 QRLAKLRKL
+721 QRLAKLKKL
-730 RESLMEDLM
+730 RESLTEDLM
-739 KSSSG
+739 KSSG
-744 SMRPAVKDIAEA
+744 GRVKPAVKDFAETLA
-756 VAMVSDLEY
+756 LLSDLKY
-765 DGDFVKR
+765 DGDFVK
-772 FDEYVAKTGNTNFSS
+772 FFGEHAAKTGDTTFSS
-787 TADMMSSLRTGLNAA
+787 AADMISSLRTRLIDDV
-802 LTKVAERGGVPGN
+802 TKIVGGGGELGN
-815 IAKEILAVNDKIGG
+815 IVKEILAVDTKIGD
-829 LTFNKETEK
+829 LTFNEETDK
-838 VFRKYE
+838 VFRKFE
-844 SSVRGLV
+844 NSVRGLV
-851 KKRDELQKELDGING
+851 KKRDELQKKLDGING
-866 EEPDGTRKRKS
+866 KEPDGAGKRKL
-877 YEHQIK
+877 YESQIK
-883 ALDDRIKAYQDEKTR
+883 ALDDRIKAYQDEKTK
-898 VEEAMADLQTAFSR
+898 VEEALADLQTAFSR

-940 EGADL
+940 ESADL

-978 PTRENLKL
+978 PTKENLKL

-1014 DSMGAENRSKKAALN
+1014 DSMGAENRSTKAALN
-1029 GDYAAQAAIE
+1029 EDYEAQAAIE

-1048 VSVTEKNLEV
+1048 VSVTEKNLET

-1066 IAAQQEQRKL
+1066 IAAQQEQKKL
-1076 NLATKMMASAKDVR
+1076 NLATKMMASAKDAR

-1104 AMKAREEARS
+1104 SMKAREEARS
-1114 QLGRELTAGETERI
+1114 QLGRELTAGETRRI
-1128 DALAKLTRTVADFTP
+1128 DELAKLTRSVADFSL

-1148 DVVYTNEL
+1148 DVVYSNEL

>member
-12 EEFKRG
+12 EEFKKG

-35 SSGGAGSVM
+35 SSGGAGSLM
-44 TRIANASKN
+44 TSIANASKN

-60 GFSGVTGV
+60 GFSGVTDV

-83 TLIGGAAAGVLK
+83 TLIGGAATGVLK
-95 GVNALT
+95 GVSALT
-101 SHLDGVAKS
+101 SRLDGVAKS
-110 AKSVNMSASAYLSL
+110 AKSVNMSANAYLSL
-124 QHASN
+124 QHASS

-190 RLKATGQKMPTEMFS
+190 RLKANGQKMPTEMFS
-205 VFEKEDMRTLNKMT
+205 VFEKEDMMTLNKMT
-219 SEKDFNKFIA
+219 SEKDFNRFIA

-254 DAKDKIKAMIASME
+254 DAKDKMRAMIASME

-276 LTRLWEGISSRI
+276 LTKLWERISSGI

-300 TFTGIANV
+300 SFTGIANV
-308 TEELMTKNSDL
+308 TEELMTKNSGL

-336 DLDKNAFDWH
+336 DLGKNAFDEH
-346 DGSFKL
+346 
-352 PSWQGGTFYQ
+352 GGDFYRY
-362 HSDRLNS
+362 SDYLGG
-369 LDPKELEKEFKR
+369 LDPKGLEREFKR

-388 RNLSEGLQLILFGY
+388 RNLSEDLQLMLFSY
-402 TEKVYKNFKARD
+402 TEKVYKDFKARD

-422 EASPVEQLKGK
+422 EASPVEQLKSK

-448 NKRLQET
+448 NRRLQET

-469 INADR
+469 INADS
-474 EILKLEER
+474 EILKLEEK

-524 SEKGFSAFYADMLG
+524 SEKSFSAFYVDMLG
-538 QMGANKQMVDM
+538 QMGADKQMLDM
-549 YFASDNSIRGS
+549 YFSSTNSIRGG
-560 NGDRGS
+560 NADRENFMS
-566 FITSLNY
+566 SLNY

-593 RTHALMARRRKAG
+593 RVYALMVKRRKAG

-615 LAADPDAFFRAFQGI
+615 LDADPDAFFRAFQGI

-655 RTYAEYAERHGLKKK
+655 KAYAKYAERHGLKKK

-679 DMSEQARAYDEEVVR
+679 DTSEQARAYDEEVIR
-694 GIEAVS
+694 GIEEVS

-714 AKYLDIK
+714 AKYLDIR
-721 QRLAKLRKL
+721 QRLAKLKKL
-730 RESLMEDLM
+730 RESLTEDLM

-744 SMRPAVKDIAEA
+744 RMKPAVKDLAESLA
-756 VAMVSDLEY
+756 ILSDLEY

-772 FDEYVAKTGNTNFSS
+772 FDEYVAKTGNATFSS
-787 TADMMSSLRTGLNAA
+787 TADMISSLSAGLKAA
-802 LTKVAERGGVPGN
+802 ITKIVGSGGELGDIV
-815 IAKEILAVNDKIGG
+815 KEIFAVNAKIGD
-829 LTFNKETEK
+829 LTFNEETEK
-838 VFRKYE
+838 VFRKFE
-844 SSVRGLV
+844 NSVRGLV
-851 KKRDELQKELDGING
+851 KKRDELQKELDGIS
-866 EEPDGTRKRKS
+866 EKEPDGAGKRKF
-877 YEHQIK
+877 YESQIK
-883 ALDDRIKAYQDEKTR
+883 ALDDRIKAYQDEKTK
-898 VEEAMADLQTAFSR
+898 VEEALADLQTTFSR

-978 PTRENLKL
+978 PTKENLRL

-993 LTEMNRKLEAAKNF
+993 LTEMNRQLEAAKNF

-1014 DSMGAENRSKKAALN
+1014 DSMGAENRSTKAALSE
-1029 GDYAAQAAIE
+1029 DYAAQAAIE

-1058 YNEWISRI
+1058 YDEWISRI

-1104 AMKAREEARS
+1104 AMKAREEAKGT
-1114 QLGRELTAGETERI
+1114 LGRELTSDETKRI
-1128 DALAKLTRTVADFTP
+1128 DALAKLMRDASDFTL

-1148 DVVYTNEL
+1148 DVVYSNEL

>member
-1 MAIEAKITLNN
+1 MA
-12 EEFKRG
+12 
-18 LKDSERQA
+18 S
-26 TSSMKKIGG
+26 
-35 SSGGAGSVM
+35 
-44 TRIANASKN
+44 IANASKN
-53 AADIAAK
+53 AADVAAK
-60 GFSGVTGV
+60 GFSGVTEA

-83 TLIGGAAAGVLK
+83 TLIGGAATGVLK
-95 GVNALT
+95 GVGALA

-110 AKSVNMSASAYLSL
+110 AKSVNMSANAYLSL
-124 QHASN
+124 QHASS

-190 RLKATGQKMPTEMFS
+190 RLKANGQKMPTEMFS
-205 VFEKEDMRTLNKMT
+205 VFEKEDMMTLNKMT

-229 EAEALGYTVP
+229 EADALGYTVP

-276 LTRLWEGISSRI
+276 LTKLWEGISSSI

-300 TFTGIANV
+300 SFTGIANV
-308 TEELMTKNSDL
+308 TEELMTKNSGL

-326 DILKKIYAYH
+326 DILKKLYAY
-336 DLDKNAFDWH
+336 DLDKNAFDEH
-346 DGSFKL
+346 GGDFYRYIGYIDG
-352 PSWQGGTFYQ
+352 
-362 HSDRLNS
+362 
-369 LDPKELEKEFKR
+369 LDPKELEREFKR

-388 RNLSEGLQLILFGY
+388 RNLSEGLQLMLFGY

-448 NKRLQET
+448 NRRLQET

-490 TASLDANLKH
+490 TASLDASLKH

-524 SEKGFSAFYADMLG
+524 SEKGFSAFYVDMLG
-538 QMGANKQMVDM
+538 QMGADKQMLDM
-549 YFASDNSIRGS
+549 YFASDNSVRGG
-560 NGDRGS
+560 NGDRES
-566 FITSLNY
+566 FMPSLNY

-593 RTHALMARRRKAG
+593 RMHALMVRRMKAG
-606 SVFKSPEEF
+606 GVFKSPEEF

-670 SLDIDADSI
+670 SLDIDVDSI
-679 DMSEQARAYDEEVVR
+679 DMSEQARAYDEEVIR
-694 GIEAVS
+694 GIEEVS

-730 RESLMEDLM
+730 RESLTEDLM

-744 SMRPAVKDIAEA
+744 RLKPAVKELAESLA
-756 VAMVSDLEY
+756 QLSDWDYNE
-765 DGDFVKR
+765 DFVRR
-772 FDEYVAKTGNTNFSS
+772 FDEYVAKTGNATFSS
-787 TADMMSSLRTGLNAA
+787 AADMISSFRARLADAITEIAGSGA
-802 LTKVAERGGVPGN
+802 GPWN
-815 IAKEILAVNDKIGG
+815 IVKEILAVNDKIGE
-829 LTFNKETEK
+829 LTFNEETEK
-838 VFRKYE
+838 VFRKFE
-844 SSVRGLV
+844 NSVRGLV

-866 EEPDGTRKRKS
+866 KEPDGAGKRKF
-877 YEHQIK
+877 YESQIK
-883 ALDDRIKAYQDEKTR
+883 ALDDRIKAYQDEKTK
-898 VEEAMADLQTAFSR
+898 VEEAMADLQTTFSR

-945 ENEAGALAAEVS
+945 ENEAGALTAEVS

-978 PTRENLKL
+978 PTKENLRL
-986 YRKELDM
+986 YKKELDM

-1014 DSMGAENRSKKAALN
+1014 DSMGAENRSAKAALN
-1029 GDYAAQAAIE
+1029 EDYAAQAAIE

-1058 YNEWISRI
+1058 YSEWISRI

-1076 NLATKMMASAKDVR
+1076 NLATKMMASAKDAR

-1104 AMKAREEARS
+1104 SMKAREEARS
-1114 QLGRELTAGETERI
+1114 QLGRELTSDETRRI
-1128 DALAKLTRTVADFTP
+1128 DELAKLMRNVSDFTL

-1148 DVVYTNEL
+1148 DVIYSNEL
-1156 ARRGGFSSSVV
+1156 ARRGGFSSSVA
-1167 IDKSDT
+1167 IEKSDT

>member
-12 EEFKRG
+12 EEFKKG

-35 SSGGAGSVM
+35 SSGGAGSLM
-44 TRIANASKN
+44 TSIANASKN

-60 GFSGVTGV
+60 GFSGVTDV

-83 TLIGGAAAGVLK
+83 TLIGGAATGVLK
-95 GVNALT
+95 GVSALT
-101 SHLDGVAKS
+101 SRLDGVAKS
-110 AKSVNMSASAYLSL
+110 AKSVNMSANAYLSL
-124 QHASN
+124 QHASS

-190 RLKATGQKMPTEMFS
+190 RLKANGQKMPTEMFS
-205 VFEKEDMRTLNKMT
+205 VFEKEDMMTLNKMT
-219 SEKDFNKFIA
+219 SEKDFNRFIA

-254 DAKDKIKAMIASME
+254 DAKDKMRAMIASME

-276 LTRLWEGISSRI
+276 LTKLWERISSGI

-300 TFTGIANV
+300 SFTGIANV
-308 TEELMTKNSDL
+308 TEELMTKNSGL

-336 DLDKNAFDWH
+336 DLGKNAFDEH
-346 DGSFKL
+346 
-352 PSWQGGTFYQ
+352 GGDFYRY
-362 HSDRLNS
+362 SDYLGG
-369 LDPKELEKEFKR
+369 LDPKGLEREFKR

-388 RNLSEGLQLILFGY
+388 RNLSEDLQLMLFSY
-402 TEKVYKNFKARD
+402 TEKVYKDFKARD

-422 EASPVEQLKGK
+422 EASPVEQLKSK

-448 NKRLQET
+448 NRRLQET

-469 INADR
+469 INADS
-474 EILKLEER
+474 EILKLEEK

-524 SEKGFSAFYADMLG
+524 SEKSFSAFYVDMLG
-538 QMGANKQMVDM
+538 QMGADKQMLDM
-549 YFASDNSIRGS
+549 YFSSTNSIRGG
-560 NGDRGS
+560 NADRENFMS
-566 FITSLNY
+566 SLNY

-593 RTHALMARRRKAG
+593 RVYALMVKRRKAG

-615 LAADPDAFFRAFQGI
+615 LDADPDAFFRAFQGI

-642 LPDETKRRINESK
+642 LPDETKRRINEIK
-655 RTYAEYAERHGLKKK
+655 AEYKAYAERHGLKKK

-679 DMSEQARAYDEEVVR
+679 DMSEQARAYDEEVIR

-714 AKYLDIK
+714 AKYLDIR
-721 QRLAKLRKL
+721 QRLAKLKKL
-730 RESLMEDLM
+730 RESLTEDLM

-744 SMRPAVKDIAEA
+744 RMKATVKEFAETLA
-756 VAMVSDLEY
+756 ILSDLKY
-765 DGDFVKR
+765 DGDFVK
-772 FDEYVAKTGNTNFSS
+772 FFGEHAAKTGDTTFSS
-787 TADMMSSLRTGLNAA
+787 AADMISSLRTGLIDAV
-802 LTKVAERGGVPGN
+802 TKIVGSGGEAGN
-815 IAKEILAVNDKIGG
+815 IVKEILAVDTKIGD
-829 LTFNKETEK
+829 LTFNEETDK
-838 VFRKYE
+838 VFRKFE
-844 SSVRGLV
+844 NSVRGLV
-851 KKRDELQKELDGING
+851 KKRDELQKELDGIS
-866 EEPDGTRKRKS
+866 EKEPDGAGKRKF
-877 YEHQIK
+877 YESQIK
-883 ALDDRIKAYQDEKTR
+883 ALDDRIKAYQDEKTK
-898 VEEAMADLQTAFSR
+898 VEEALADLQTTFSR

-978 PTRENLKL
+978 PTKENLRL
-986 YRKELDM
+986 YKKELDM
-993 LTEMNRKLEAAKNF
+993 LTEMNRQLEAAKNF

-1014 DSMGAENRSKKAALN
+1014 DSMGAENRSTKAALSE
-1029 GDYAAQAAIE
+1029 DYAAQAAIE

-1058 YNEWISRI
+1058 YDEWISRI

-1104 AMKAREEARS
+1104 AMKARDEAKS
-1114 QLGRELTAGETERI
+1114 TLGRELTSDETERI
-1128 DALAKLTRTVADFTP
+1128 DALAKLMRNVSDFTL

-1148 DVVYTNEL
+1148 DVVYSNEL

>member
-35 SSGGAGSVM
+35 SSGAAGSLM
-44 TRIANASKN
+44 SSIANASKN

-60 GFSGVTGV
+60 GFSGVTDV

-83 TLIGGAAAGVLK
+83 TLIGGAATGVLK

-110 AKSVNMSASAYLSL
+110 AKSVNMSANAYLSL
-124 QHASN
+124 QHASS

-276 LTRLWEGISSRI
+276 LTRLWEGISSSI

-308 TEELMTKNSDL
+308 TEELMTKNSGL

-326 DILKKIYAYH
+326 DILRKLYAY
-336 DLDKNAFDWH
+336 DLDKNAFDEH
-346 DGSFKL
+346 GGDFYRYIGYIDG
-352 PSWQGGTFYQ
+352 
-362 HSDRLNS
+362 
-369 LDPKELEKEFKR
+369 LDPKELEREFKR

-388 RNLSEGLQLILFGY
+388 RNLSEGLQLMLFGY

-549 YFASDNSIRGS
+549 YFASDNSVRGG
-560 NGDRGS
+560 NGTRGD
-566 FITSLNY
+566 FISSLNY
-573 QLVKQQ
+573 QLVRQQ

-630 AEDFSDNRIFRA
+630 AEDFSDNRMFRA

-655 RTYAEYAERHGLKKK
+655 RTYAEYAERHGLKKR

-679 DMSEQARAYDEEVVR
+679 DVSKQARAYDEEIVK

-721 QRLAKLRKL
+721 QRLAKLKKL
-730 RESLMEDLM
+730 KESLMEDLM
-739 KSSSG
+739 KSSG
-744 SMRPAVKDIAEA
+744 GGVKPDVKDFAESLA
-756 VAMVSDLEY
+756 ILSDLKYDGGY
-765 DGDFVKR
+765 DGDYIKF
-772 FDEYVAKTGNTNFSS
+772 FSEHAAKTGDTTFSS
-787 TADMMSSLRTGLNAA
+787 AADTISSQRARLIDAT
-802 LTKVAERGGVPGN
+802 TKIVRSGGVELGN
-815 IAKEILAVNDKIGG
+815 IVNEILAVDAKMGD
-829 LTFNKETEK
+829 LTFNEETAK
-838 VFRKYE
+838 VFRKFE
-844 SSVRGLV
+844 GSVRGLV

-978 PTRENLKL
+978 PTRENLRL

-1014 DSMGAENRSKKAALN
+1014 DSMGAENRSAKAALN
-1029 GDYAAQAAIE
+1029 EDYAAQAAIE

-1076 NLATKMMASAKDVR
+1076 NLATRMMASAKDVR

-1128 DALAKLTRTVADFTP
+1128 DALARLTRTVADFTL

>member
-26 TSSMKKIGG
+26 TSSMKRIGG

-44 TRIANASKN
+44 ASIANASKN
-53 AADIAAK
+53 AADVAAK
-60 GFSGVTGV
+60 GFSGVTDV

-83 TLIGGAAAGVLK
+83 TLIGGAATGVVK
-95 GVNALT
+95 GIGALA

-110 AKSVNMSASAYLSL
+110 AKSVNMSANAYLSL

-144 IDYAMNHAESGEKR
+144 IDYAMSHAESGEKR

-174 QLSPE
+174 HLSPE

-190 RLKATGQKMPTEMFS
+190 RLKANGQKMPTEMFS
-205 VFEKEDMRTLNKMT
+205 VFEKEDMMTLNKMT

-245 AESYQDSIG
+245 AEGYQDSIG

-276 LTRLWEGISSRI
+276 LTRLWEGISSSI

-300 TFTGIANV
+300 AFTGIANV

-319 LTQSSKR
+319 LTQSSKM
-326 DILKKIYAYH
+326 DILKKLYAY
-336 DLDKNAFDWH
+336 DLDKNAFDEH
-346 DGSFKL
+346 
-352 PSWQGGTFYQ
+352 GGDFYGYMGYI
-362 HSDRLNS
+362 DS
-369 LDPKELEKEFKR
+369 LDPKELEREFKR

-388 RNLSEGLQLILFGY
+388 RNLSEGLQLMLFGY
-402 TEKVYKNFKARD
+402 TEKVYKNFKASD

-422 EASPVEQLKGK
+422 EASPTEQLKGK

-448 NKRLQET
+448 NRRLQET
-455 LDYYDKANEKKGKL
+455 LDYYDKANERKGKL
-469 INADR
+469 VNADR

-511 KALQNEISRMKDR
+511 KALQNEISSMKDR
-524 SEKGFSAFYADMLG
+524 SEKGFSAFYVDMLG
-538 QMGANKQMVDM
+538 QMGADKQMLDM
-549 YFASDNSIRGS
+549 YFASANSVSGGNGARGDFMS
-560 NGDRGS
+560 
-566 FITSLNY
+566 SLNY
-573 QLVKQQ
+573 QLVRQQ

-593 RTHALMARRRKAG
+593 RAHALMARRREAG
-606 SVFKSPEEF
+606 RVFKSPEEF

-630 AEDFSDNRIFRA
+630 AEDFSDNRMFRA
-642 LPDETKRRINESK
+642 LPDETKRRVNEGK
-655 RTYAEYAERHGLKKK
+655 RTYAEYAERHGLKKR
-670 SLDIDADSI
+670 SLDIDVDST
-679 DMSEQARAYDEEVVR
+679 DVSEQARAYDDEVVR

-714 AKYLDIK
+714 AKYLDIR

-739 KSSSG
+739 KSSS
-744 SMRPAVKDIAEA
+744 SRMKPAVKGLAESLA
-756 VAMVSDLEY
+756 LLSDLEY
-765 DGDFVKR
+765 DGDFVKG
-772 FDEYVAKTGNTNFSS
+772 FDEYVAKTGNATFSS
-787 TADMMSSLRTGLNAA
+787 TADMMSSLRTGFEAVM
-802 LTKVAERGGVPGN
+802 TKIARSGDVPGN
-815 IAKEILAVNDKIGG
+815 IAKEILAVNAKIGD
-829 LTFNKETEK
+829 LTFNAETEK

-844 SSVRGLV
+844 GSVRGLV
-851 KKRDELQKELDGING
+851 KKRDGLQKELDGISG
-866 EEPDGTRKRKS
+866 EEPGGAEKRKS
-877 YEHQIK
+877 YESQIK
-883 ALDDRIKAYQDEKTR
+883 ALDDRIKAYQDEKTK
-898 VEEAMADLQTAFSR
+898 VEEALADLQTAFSR
-912 SKIAHEFKRHNE
+912 SKIAQEFKRHNE

-978 PTRENLKL
+978 PTKENLRL

-993 LTEMNRKLEAAKNF
+993 LTEMNRRLEAAKNF

-1014 DSMGAENRSKKAALN
+1014 DSMGAENRSAKAALN
-1029 GDYAAQAAIE
+1029 EDYEAQAAIE

-1048 VSVTEKNLEV
+1048 VSVTEKNLEA

-1076 NLATKMMASAKDVR
+1076 NLATRMMASAKDVR

-1104 AMKAREEARS
+1104 SMKAREEARS
-1114 QLGRELTAGETERI
+1114 QLGRELTAGETRRI
-1128 DALAKLTRTVADFTP
+1128 DELAKLTRTVADFTP

-1156 ARRGGFSSSVV
+1156 ARRGGFGSSVV
-1167 IDKSDT
+1167 VDKSDT

>member
-12 EEFKRG
+12 EEFKKG

-35 SSGGAGSVM
+35 SSGAAGSLMASV
-44 TRIANASKN
+44 ANASKN

-60 GFSGVTGV
+60 GFSGVTDA

-83 TLIGGAAAGVLK
+83 TLVGGAVTGVLK
-95 GVNALT
+95 GVNALA

-190 RLKATGQKMPTEMFS
+190 RLKANGQKMPTEMFS

-245 AESYQDSIG
+245 AESYQDSMG
-254 DAKDKIKAMIASME
+254 DAKDKMKAMIASME

-276 LTRLWEGISSRI
+276 LTRLWESISGSI

-300 TFTGIANV
+300 AFTGIANV
-308 TEELMTKNSDL
+308 TEELMTKNSGL
-319 LTQSSKR
+319 LTQSSKM

-336 DLDKNAFDWH
+336 DLGKNAFDEH
-346 DGSFKL
+346 
-352 PSWQGGTFYQ
+352 GGDFYRY
-362 HSDRLNS
+362 SDYLGG
-369 LDPKELEKEFKR
+369 LDPKGLEREFKR

-388 RNLSEGLQLILFGY
+388 RNLSEDLQLMLFSY

-448 NKRLQET
+448 NRRLQET

-474 EILKLEER
+474 EILKLEEK

-511 KALQNEISRMKDR
+511 KALQNEISGMKDR
-524 SEKGFSAFYADMLG
+524 SEKGFSAFYVDMLG
-538 QMGANKQMVDM
+538 QMGADKQMLDM
-549 YFASDNSIRGS
+549 YFSSANRIRGG
-560 NGDRGS
+560 NGTRGD
-566 FITSLNY
+566 FISSLNY

-593 RTHALMARRRKAG
+593 RAHALMAKRRKAG

-615 LAADPDAFFRAFQGI
+615 LDADPDAFFRAFQGI

-642 LPDETKRRINESK
+642 LPDETKRRISESK

-670 SLDIDADSI
+670 SLDIDVDSI
-679 DMSEQARAYDEEVVR
+679 DTSEQARAYDEEVIR

-714 AKYLDIK
+714 AKYLDIR

-730 RESLMEDLM
+730 RESLTEDLM
-739 KSSSG
+739 KSSG
-744 SMRPAVKDIAEA
+744 SRVKPAVKELAESLA
-756 VAMVSDLEY
+756 LLSDWEY
-765 DGDFVKR
+765 DGDFVRR
-772 FDEYVAKTGNTNFSS
+772 FDEHVAKTGNATFSS
-787 TADMMSSLRTGLNAA
+787 TADMISSLRTGLIDAI
-802 LTKVAERGGVPGN
+802 TKIVGSGGEPLNVV
-815 IAKEILAVNDKIGG
+815 KEILAVNTKIGD
-829 LTFNKETEK
+829 LTFNEETDK
-838 VFRKYE
+838 VFRKFE
-844 SSVRGLV
+844 SSIRGLV
-851 KKRDELQKELDGING
+851 KKRDELQKKLDGVNG
-866 EEPDGTRKRKS
+866 EKPDGTGERKF
-877 YEHQIK
+877 YESQIK
-883 ALDDRIKAYQDEKTR
+883 ALDDRIKAYQDEKTK
-898 VEEAMADLQTAFSR
+898 VEEALADLQTAFSR

-940 EGADL
+940 ESADL
-945 ENEAGALAAEVS
+945 ENEAGALAAEIS

-978 PTRENLKL
+978 PTKENLKL
-986 YRKELDM
+986 YQKELDM

-1014 DSMGAENRSKKAALN
+1014 DSMGAENRSTKAALRE
-1029 GDYAAQAAIE
+1029 DYAAQAAIE

-1048 VSVTEKNLEV
+1048 VSATEKNLEI

-1104 AMKAREEARS
+1104 SMKAREEARS
-1114 QLGRELTAGETERI
+1114 QLGRELTAGETRRI
-1128 DALAKLTRTVADFTP
+1128 DELAKLTRTVADFSL

-1148 DVVYTNEL
+1148 DVVYSNEL

>member
-12 EEFKRG
+12 EEFKKG

-26 TSSMKKIGG
+26 ASSMKKIGG

-44 TRIANASKN
+44 TRIANASKE
-53 AADIAAK
+53 AADVAAK
-60 GFSGVTGV
+60 GFSGVTDV

-95 GVNALT
+95 GVNALA

-110 AKSVNMSASAYLSL
+110 AKSVNMSANAYLSL
-124 QHASN
+124 QHASS
-129 RAGIEMERILGVISK
+129 RAGIEMERILGVIGK
-144 IDYAMNHAESGEKR
+144 IDYAMSHAESGEKR

-190 RLKATGQKMPTEMFS
+190 RLKANGQKMPTEMFS

-219 SEKDFNKFIA
+219 SEKDFNRFIA

-245 AESYQDSIG
+245 AEGYQDSIG

-276 LTRLWEGISSRI
+276 LTRLWEGISNSI

-308 TEELMTKNSDL
+308 TEELMTKNSGL

-326 DILKKIYAYH
+326 DILKKLYAY
-336 DLDKNAFDWH
+336 DLDKNAFDGH
-346 DGSFKL
+346 GGDFYGYMGYLDG
-352 PSWQGGTFYQ
+352 
-362 HSDRLNS
+362 
-369 LDPKELEKEFKR
+369 LDPKELEREFKR

-388 RNLSEGLQLILFGY
+388 RNLSEGLQLMLFGY
-402 TEKVYKNFKARD
+402 TEKVYKNFKAMD

-448 NKRLQET
+448 NRRLQET

-511 KALQNEISRMKDR
+511 KALQNEISGMKDR
-524 SEKGFSAFYADMLG
+524 SEKGFSAFYVDMLE

-549 YFASDNSIRGS
+549 YLASANSVSGGNDTRGDFMS
-560 NGDRGS
+560 
-566 FITSLNY
+566 SLNY
-573 QLVKQQ
+573 QLVRQQ
-579 NPQQAGESDDDYAR
+579 NPQQAGEGDDDYAR
-593 RTHALMARRRKAG
+593 RVHALMARRRKAG
-606 SVFKSPEEF
+606 GVFKSPKEF
-615 LAADPDAFFRAFQGI
+615 LDADPDAFFRAFQGI
-630 AEDFSDNRIFRA
+630 AEDFSDNRMFRA
-642 LPDETKRRINESK
+642 LPDETKRRINESRK
-655 RTYAEYAERHGLKKK
+655 AYAEYAKRHGLKKK
-670 SLDIDADSI
+670 SLDIDVDSM
-679 DMSEQARAYDEEVVR
+679 DTGEQARAYDEEIVK

-730 RESLMEDLM
+730 RESLTEDLM
-739 KSSSG
+739 KSSG
-744 SMRPAVKDIAEA
+744 SRMKPAVKELAESLA
-756 VAMVSDLEY
+756 QLSDWEY
-765 DGDFVKR
+765 DGDFVRR
-772 FDEYVAKTGNTNFSS
+772 FNEHVAKTGDTTFSS
-787 TADMMSSLRTGLNAA
+787 AADMISSLRAGLIDAITKIAA
-802 LTKVAERGGVPGN
+802 SGGEPLN
-815 IAKEILAVNDKIGG
+815 IVNEILDVNTKIGD
-829 LTFNKETEK
+829 LTFNEETAK
-838 VFRKYE
+838 VFRKFE
-844 SSVRGLV
+844 NSVRGLV
-851 KKRDELQKELDGING
+851 KKRDELQKELDGVNG
-866 EEPDGTRKRKS
+866 EEPDSAGKRKF
-877 YEHQIK
+877 YEGQIK
-883 ALDDRIKAYQDEKTR
+883 ALDDRIKAYQDEKTK
-898 VEEAMADLQTAFSR
+898 VEEALADLQTAFSR

-945 ENEAGALAAEVS
+945 ENEAGALTAEVS

-978 PTRENLKL
+978 PTKENLRL

-1014 DSMGAENRSKKAALN
+1014 DSMGAENRSVKAALN

-1048 VSVTEKNLEV
+1048 VSATEKNLEI

-1076 NLATKMMASAKDVR
+1076 NLATRMMASAKDVR

-1104 AMKAREEARS
+1104 SMKARDEARS
-1114 QLGRELTAGETERI
+1114 ALGRELTAGETERI
-1128 DALAKLTRTVADFTP
+1128 DALAKLMRNASDFSL

-1156 ARRGGFSSSVV
+1156 ARRGGFGSSVV
-1167 IDKSDT
+1167 IEKSDT
-1173 PRLQLRAQQE
+1173 PQLQLRAQQE

>member
-12 EEFKRG
+12 EEFKKG

-35 SSGGAGSVM
+35 SSGGAGSLM
-44 TRIANASKN
+44 ASIANASKN

-60 GFSGVTGV
+60 GFSGVTGA

-83 TLIGGAAAGVLK
+83 TLVGGAVTGVLK
-95 GVNALT
+95 GVNALA

-129 RAGIEMERILGVISK
+129 RAGIEMERILGVIGK

-190 RLKATGQKMPTEMFS
+190 RLKANGQRMPTEMFS
-205 VFEKEDMRTLNKMT
+205 VFEKEDMMTLNKMT

-245 AESYQDSIG
+245 AESYQDSMG
-254 DAKDKIKAMIASME
+254 DAKDKMKAMIASME

-276 LTRLWEGISSRI
+276 LTRLWESISSSI

-300 TFTGIANV
+300 AFTGIANV

-319 LTQSSKR
+319 LTQSSKM

-336 DLDKNAFDWH
+336 DLGKNAFDEH
-346 DGSFKL
+346 
-352 PSWQGGTFYQ
+352 GGDFYRY
-362 HSDRLNS
+362 SDYLS
-369 LDPKELEKEFKR
+369 GLDPKGLEREFKR

-388 RNLSEGLQLILFGY
+388 RNLSEDLQPMLFSY

-474 EILKLEER
+474 EILKLEEK
-482 LKKALNDQ
+482 LKRALNDQ

-511 KALQNEISRMKDR
+511 KALQNEISGMKDR
-524 SEKGFSAFYADMLG
+524 SEKSFSAFYVDMLG
-538 QMGANKQMVDM
+538 QMGADKQMLDM
-549 YFASDNSIRGS
+549 YFSSANRIRGG
-560 NGDRGS
+560 NDARGS
-566 FITSLNY
+566 FISSLNY

-579 NPQQAGESDDDYAR
+579 NPQQASESDDDYAR
-593 RTHALMARRRKAG
+593 RVHALMAKRRKAG

-642 LPDETKRRINESK
+642 LPDKTKRRINESK

-679 DMSEQARAYDEEVVR
+679 DTSEQARAYDEEVIR
-694 GIEAVS
+694 GIEEVS

-714 AKYLDIK
+714 AKYLDIR
-721 QRLAKLRKL
+721 QRLAKLKKL

-739 KSSSG
+739 KSSG
-744 SMRPAVKDIAEA
+744 GRVKPAVKELAESLA
-756 VAMVSDLEY
+756 LLSDLEY
-765 DGDFVKR
+765 DGDFVRR
-772 FDEYVAKTGNTNFSS
+772 FDEHVAKTGNSTFSS
-787 TADMMSSLRTGLNAA
+787 AADMMNSLRTGLIDAI
-802 LTKVAERGGVPGN
+802 TKIVGSGGDLWN
-815 IAKEILAVNDKIGG
+815 IVKEILAVNTKIGD
-829 LTFNKETEK
+829 LTFNEETER
-838 VFRKYE
+838 VFRKFE

-851 KKRDELQKELDGING
+851 KKRDELQKKLDGISG
-866 EEPDGTRKRKS
+866 KEPDAAGKKS
-877 YEHQIK
+877 FYESQIK
-883 ALDDRIKAYQDEKTR
+883 ALDDRIKAYQDEKTK
-898 VEEAMADLQTAFSR
+898 VEEALADLQTAFSR

-940 EGADL
+940 ESADL
-945 ENEAGALAAEVS
+945 ENEAGALTAEVS

-978 PTRENLKL
+978 PTKENLKL
-986 YRKELDM
+986 YQKELDM

-1014 DSMGAENRSKKAALN
+1014 DSMGAENRSTKAALSE
-1029 GDYAAQAAIE
+1029 DYAAQAAIE

-1048 VSVTEKNLEV
+1048 VSVTEKNLEI

-1104 AMKAREEARS
+1104 SMKAREEARS

-1128 DALAKLTRTVADFTP
+1128 DALAKLTRSVADFSL

-1148 DVVYTNEL
+1148 DVVYSNEL

>member
-12 EEFKRG
+12 EEFKKG

-26 TSSMKKIGG
+26 ASSMKKIGG

-44 TRIANASKN
+44 ASIANASKN

-60 GFSGVTGV
+60 GFSGVTDA

-83 TLIGGAAAGVLK
+83 TLTGGAATGVLK
-95 GVNALT
+95 GVNALA

-124 QHASN
+124 QHASS

-190 RLKATGQKMPTEMFS
+190 RLKANGQKMPTEMFS

-245 AESYQDSIG
+245 AESYQDSMG
-254 DAKDKIKAMIASME
+254 DAKDKMKAMIASME

-276 LTRLWEGISSRI
+276 LTRLWESISSSI

-300 TFTGIANV
+300 AFTGIANV
-308 TEELMTKNSDL
+308 TEELMTKNSGL
-319 LTQSSKR
+319 LTQSSKM

-336 DLDKNAFDWH
+336 DLGKNAFDEH
-346 DGSFKL
+346 
-352 PSWQGGTFYQ
+352 GGDFYRY
-362 HSDRLNS
+362 SDYLS
-369 LDPKELEKEFKR
+369 GLDPKGLEREFKR

-388 RNLSEGLQLILFGY
+388 RNLSEGLQQMLFSY
-402 TEKVYKNFKARD
+402 TERVYKNFKARD

-469 INADR
+469 VNADR
-474 EILKLEER
+474 EILKLEEK

-490 TASLDANLKH
+490 TASLDANLNH
-500 QIRMNA
+500 QIRMIA

-511 KALQNEISRMKDR
+511 KALQNEISGMKDR
-524 SEKGFSAFYADMLG
+524 SEKGFSAFYTDMLG
-538 QMGANKQMVDM
+538 QMGADKQMLDM
-549 YFASDNSIRGS
+549 YFASANRIRGG
-560 NGDRGS
+560 NGTRGD
-566 FITSLNY
+566 FISSLNY
-573 QLVKQQ
+573 QLVRQQ

-679 DMSEQARAYDEEVVR
+679 DTSEQARAYDEEVIR

-714 AKYLDIK
+714 AKYLDIR
-721 QRLAKLRKL
+721 QRIAKLKKL
-730 RESLMEDLM
+730 RESLTEDLM
-739 KSSSG
+739 KSSG
-744 SMRPAVKDIAEA
+744 GRVKPAVKELAESLA
-756 VAMVSDLEY
+756 LLSDWEY
-765 DGDFVKR
+765 NGDFVRR
-772 FDEYVAKTGNTNFSS
+772 FDEYVAKTGNSTFSS
-787 TADMMSSLRTGLNAA
+787 AADMYSSLRTGLIDAI
-802 LTKVAERGGVPGN
+802 TKIIGSGSEARNVV
-815 IAKEILAVNDKIGG
+815 KEILAVNAKIGD
-829 LTFNKETEK
+829 LTFNEETEK
-838 VFRKYE
+838 VFRKFE
-844 SSVRGLV
+844 NSVRGLV
-851 KKRDELQKELDGING
+851 KKRDELQKKLDGING
-866 EEPDGTRKRKS
+866 EEPGAAGKKS
-877 YEHQIK
+877 FYESQIK
-883 ALDDRIKAYQDEKTR
+883 ALDDRIKAYQDEKTK
-898 VEEAMADLQTAFSR
+898 VEEALADLQTAFSR

-945 ENEAGALAAEVS
+945 ENEAGALTAEVS

-978 PTRENLKL
+978 PTKENLRL
-986 YRKELDM
+986 YKKELDM
-993 LTEMNRKLEAAKNF
+993 LTEMNRRLEAAKNF

-1014 DSMGAENRSKKAALN
+1014 DSMGAENRSAKAALN
-1029 GDYAAQAAIE
+1029 EDYAAQAAIE

-1048 VSVTEKNLEV
+1048 VSATEKNLEI

-1104 AMKAREEARS
+1104 SMKAREEARS

-1128 DALAKLTRTVADFTP
+1128 DALAKLTRSVADFSL

-1148 DVVYTNEL
+1148 DVVYSNEL

>member
-12 EEFKRG
+12 EEFKKG

-26 TSSMKKIGG
+26 TSSMKRIGG

-60 GFSGVTGV
+60 GFSGVTDV

-83 TLIGGAAAGVLK
+83 TLIGGAATGVVK
-95 GVNALT
+95 GIGALA

-190 RLKATGQKMPTEMFS
+190 RLKANGQKMPTEMFS

-219 SEKDFNKFIA
+219 SEKDFNRFIA

-276 LTRLWEGISSRI
+276 LTRLWEGISGSI

-308 TEELMTKNSDL
+308 TEELMTKNSGL

-326 DILKKIYAYH
+326 DILKKLYAY
-336 DLDKNAFDWH
+336 DLSKNAFDEH
-346 DGSFKL
+346 
-352 PSWQGGTFYQ
+352 GGDFYRY
-362 HSDRLNS
+362 SGYLDD
-369 LDPKELEKEFKR
+369 LDPKGLEREFKR

-388 RNLSEGLQLILFGY
+388 RNLSEGLQLMLFSY
-402 TEKVYKNFKARD
+402 TEKVYKNFKAWD

-422 EASPVEQLKGK
+422 EASPTEQLKGK

-448 NKRLQET
+448 NRRLQET

-474 EILKLEER
+474 EILKLEEK

-511 KALQNEISRMKDR
+511 KALQNEISGMKDR
-524 SEKGFSAFYADMLG
+524 SEKGFSAFYVDMLG
-538 QMGANKQMVDM
+538 QMGADKQMLDM
-549 YFASDNSIRGS
+549 YFASANSVSGGNGTRG
-560 NGDRGS
+560 D
-566 FITSLNY
+566 FISALNY
-573 QLVKQQ
+573 QLVRQQ
-579 NPQQAGESDDDYAR
+579 NPQQAGESDGDYAR
-593 RTHALMARRRKAG
+593 RVHALMARRRKAG

-615 LAADPDAFFRAFQGI
+615 LGADPDAFFRAFQGI

-642 LPDETKRRINESK
+642 LPDETKRRINEGK

-679 DMSEQARAYDEEVVR
+679 DTGEQARAYDEEVIR

-714 AKYLDIK
+714 AKYLDIR

-730 RESLMEDLM
+730 RESLTEDLM

-744 SMRPAVKDIAEA
+744 GMRPAVKDLAETLA
-756 VAMVSDLEY
+756 LVSDWEY

-772 FDEYVAKTGNTNFSS
+772 FDEHVAKTGNTTFSS
-787 TADMMSSLRTGLNAA
+787 AADMRNSLSTVLKAA
-802 LTKVAERGGVPGN
+802 IKKIAGSGGELEN
-815 IAKEILAVNDKIGG
+815 ILKEIFEVNAKIGD
-829 LTFNKETEK
+829 LTFNGETDK
-838 VFRKYE
+838 VFRKFE
-844 SSVRGLV
+844 GSVRGLV
-851 KKRDELQKELDGING
+851 KKRDELQKKLDGING
-866 EEPDGTRKRKS
+866 KEPDGAGKRKF
-877 YEHQIK
+877 YESQIK
-883 ALDDRIKAYQDEKTR
+883 ALDDRIKAYQDEKTK

-945 ENEAGALAAEVS
+945 ENEAGALTAEVS

-978 PTRENLKL
+978 PTKENLRL

-1007 KALSGKA
+1007 RALSGKA
-1014 DSMGAENRSKKAALN
+1014 DSVGAENRSTKAALN
-1029 GDYAAQAAIE
+1029 EDYAAQAAIE

-1048 VSVTEKNLEV
+1048 VSATEKNLEI

-1076 NLATKMMASAKDVR
+1076 NLATKMMASAKDAR

-1104 AMKAREEARS
+1104 SMKAREEARS
-1114 QLGRELTAGETERI
+1114 QLGRELTPDETERI
-1128 DALAKLTRTVADFTP
+1128 DALAKLMRNVSDFTL

-1148 DVVYTNEL
+1148 DVVYSNEL
-1156 ARRGGFSSSVV
+1156 ARRGGFGSSVV
-1167 IDKSDT
+1167 IEKSDT
-1173 PRLQLRAQQE
+1173 PQLQLRAQQE

>member
-12 EEFKRG
+12 EEFKKG

-26 TSSMKKIGG
+26 ASSMKKIGG
-35 SSGGAGSVM
+35 SSGAAGSLM
-44 TRIANASKN
+44 TSIANASKN

-60 GFSGVTGV
+60 GFSGVTGA

-83 TLIGGAAAGVLK
+83 TLVGGAVTGVLK
-95 GVNALT
+95 GVNALA

-110 AKSVNMSASAYLSL
+110 AKSVNMSANAYLSL

-190 RLKATGQKMPTEMFS
+190 RLKANGQKMPTEMFS
-205 VFEKEDMRTLNKMT
+205 VFEKEDMMTLNKMT

-245 AESYQDSIG
+245 AEGYQDSIG

-276 LTRLWEGISSRI
+276 LTRLWESISSSI
-288 GKSNGYLTQYTD
+288 GKSNGYLTHYTD
-300 TFTGIANV
+300 AFTGIANV

-319 LTQSSKR
+319 LTQSSKM

-336 DLDKNAFDWH
+336 DLGKNAFDGH
-346 DGSFKL
+346 
-352 PSWQGGTFYQ
+352 GGDFYRY
-362 HSDRLNS
+362 SDYLS
-369 LDPKELEKEFKR
+369 GLDPKGLEREFKR

-388 RNLSEGLQLILFGY
+388 RNLSEDLQLMLFSY
-402 TEKVYKNFKARD
+402 TEKVHKNFKARD

-448 NKRLQET
+448 NRRLQET

-474 EILKLEER
+474 EIMKLEEK

-511 KALQNEISRMKDR
+511 KALQNEISGMKDR
-524 SEKGFSAFYADMLG
+524 SEKSFSAFYVDMLG
-538 QMGANKQMVDM
+538 QMGADKQMLDM
-549 YFASDNSIRGS
+549 YFASANSVRGG
-560 NGDRGS
+560 NDTRGS
-566 FITSLNY
+566 FISSLNY
-573 QLVKQQ
+573 QLVRQQ
-579 NPQQAGESDDDYAR
+579 NPQQASESDDDYAR
-593 RTHALMARRRKAG
+593 RVHALMAKRRKAG

-642 LPDETKRRINESK
+642 LPDKTKKRINESK
-655 RTYAEYAERHGLKKK
+655 KTYAEYAERHGLKKK

-679 DMSEQARAYDEEVVR
+679 DTSEQARAYDEEVIR
-694 GIEAVS
+694 GIEEVS

-714 AKYLDIK
+714 AKYLDIR
-721 QRLAKLRKL
+721 QRIAKLKKL
-730 RESLMEDLM
+730 RESLTEDLM
-739 KSSSG
+739 KSSG
-744 SMRPAVKDIAEA
+744 GRVKPAVKDLAESLA
-756 VAMVSDLEY
+756 LLSDWEY
-765 DGDFVKR
+765 DGDFVRR
-772 FDEYVAKTGNTNFSS
+772 FDEHVAKTGNATFSS
-787 TADMMSSLRTGLNAA
+787 AADMVSSLRAGLIDAI
-802 LTKVAERGGVPGN
+802 TKIAGSGGELNVV
-815 IAKEILAVNDKIGG
+815 KEILDVNTKIGD
-829 LTFNKETEK
+829 LTFNEETYR
-838 VFRKYE
+838 VFRKFE
-844 SSVRGLV
+844 GSVRGLV
-851 KKRDELQKELDGING
+851 KKRDELQKELDGISG
-866 EEPDGTRKRKS
+866 EEPDGAGKRKF
-877 YEHQIK
+877 YESQIK
-883 ALDDRIKAYQDEKTR
+883 ALDDRIKAYQDEKTE
-898 VEEAMADLQTAFSR
+898 VEEALADLQTAFSR

-940 EGADL
+940 ESADL

-978 PTRENLKL
+978 PTKENLRL

-1014 DSMGAENRSKKAALN
+1014 DSIGAENRSAKAALN

-1048 VSVTEKNLEV
+1048 VSATEKNLEV
-1058 YNEWISRI
+1058 YNEWIGRI
-1066 IAAQQEQRKL
+1066 IAAQQEQKKL

-1090 SSLMEKAGQGAEAD
+1090 RSLMEKAGQGAEAD
-1104 AMKAREEARS
+1104 SMKAMEEARS
-1114 QLGRELTAGETERI
+1114 QLGRELTSGETKRI
-1128 DALAKLTRTVADFTP
+1128 DELAKLARSVADFSL

-1148 DVVYTNEL
+1148 DVVYSNEL

-1167 IDKSDT
+1167 IEKSDT

>member
-12 EEFKRG
+12 EEFKKG

-26 TSSMKKIGG
+26 ASSMKKIGG

-44 TRIANASKN
+44 TRIANASKE
-53 AADIAAK
+53 AADVAAK
-60 GFSGVTGV
+60 GFSGVTDV

-95 GVNALT
+95 GVNALA

-110 AKSVNMSASAYLSL
+110 AKSVNMSANAYLSL
-124 QHASN
+124 QHASS
-129 RAGIEMERILGVISK
+129 RAGIEMERILGVIGK
-144 IDYAMNHAESGEKR
+144 IDYAMSHAESGEKR

-190 RLKATGQKMPTEMFS
+190 RLKANGQKMPTEMFS

-219 SEKDFNKFIA
+219 SEKDFNRFIA

-245 AESYQDSIG
+245 AEGYQDSIG

-276 LTRLWEGISSRI
+276 LTRLWEGISNSI

-308 TEELMTKNSDL
+308 TEELMTKNSGL

-326 DILKKIYAYH
+326 DILKKLYAY
-336 DLDKNAFDWH
+336 DLDKNAFDGH
-346 DGSFKL
+346 GGDFYGYMGYLDG
-352 PSWQGGTFYQ
+352 
-362 HSDRLNS
+362 
-369 LDPKELEKEFKR
+369 LDPKELEREFKR

-388 RNLSEGLQLILFGY
+388 RNLSEGLQLMLFGY
-402 TEKVYKNFKARD
+402 TEKVYKNFKAMD

-448 NKRLQET
+448 NRRLQET

-511 KALQNEISRMKDR
+511 KALQNEISGMKDR
-524 SEKGFSAFYADMLG
+524 SEKGFSAFYVDMLE

-549 YFASDNSIRGS
+549 YLASANSVSGGNDTRGDFMS
-560 NGDRGS
+560 
-566 FITSLNY
+566 SLNY
-573 QLVKQQ
+573 QLVRQQ
-579 NPQQAGESDDDYAR
+579 NPQQAGEGDDDYAR
-593 RTHALMARRRKAG
+593 RVHALMARRRKAG
-606 SVFKSPEEF
+606 GVFKSPKEF
-615 LAADPDAFFRAFQGI
+615 LDADPDAFFRAFQGI
-630 AEDFSDNRIFRA
+630 AEDFSDNRMFRA
-642 LPDETKRRINESK
+642 LPDETKRRINESRK
-655 RTYAEYAERHGLKKK
+655 AYAEYAKRHGLKKK
-670 SLDIDADSI
+670 SLDIDVDSM
-679 DMSEQARAYDEEVVR
+679 DTGEQARAYDEEIVK

-730 RESLMEDLM
+730 RESLTEDLM
-739 KSSSG
+739 KSSG
-744 SMRPAVKDIAEA
+744 SRMKPAVKELAESLA
-756 VAMVSDLEY
+756 LLSDWEY
-765 DGDFVKR
+765 DGDFVRR
-772 FDEYVAKTGNTNFSS
+772 FNEHVAKTGDTTFSS
-787 TADMMSSLRTGLNAA
+787 AADMISSLRAGLIDAITKIAA
-802 LTKVAERGGVPGN
+802 SGGEPLN
-815 IAKEILAVNDKIGG
+815 IVNEILDVNTKIGD
-829 LTFNKETEK
+829 LTFNEETAK
-838 VFRKYE
+838 VFRKFE
-844 SSVRGLV
+844 NSVRGLV
-851 KKRDELQKELDGING
+851 KKRDELQKELDGVNG
-866 EEPDGTRKRKS
+866 EEPDSAGKRKF
-877 YEHQIK
+877 YEGQIK
-883 ALDDRIKAYQDEKTR
+883 ALDDRIKAYQDEKTK
-898 VEEAMADLQTAFSR
+898 VEEALADLQTAFSR

-945 ENEAGALAAEVS
+945 ENEAGALTAEVS

-978 PTRENLKL
+978 PTKENLRL

-1014 DSMGAENRSKKAALN
+1014 DSMGAENRSVKAALN

-1048 VSVTEKNLEV
+1048 VSATEKNLEI

-1076 NLATKMMASAKDVR
+1076 NLATRMMASAKDVR

-1104 AMKAREEARS
+1104 SMKARDEARS
-1114 QLGRELTAGETERI
+1114 ALGRELTAGETERI
-1128 DALAKLTRTVADFTP
+1128 DALAKLMRNASDFSL

-1156 ARRGGFSSSVV
+1156 ARRGGFGSSVV
-1167 IDKSDT
+1167 IEKSDT
-1173 PRLQLRAQQE
+1173 PQLQLRAQQE

>member
-53 AADIAAK
+53 AADVAAK
-60 GFSGVTGV
+60 GFSGVTDV

-83 TLIGGAAAGVLK
+83 TLVGGAATGVVK
-95 GVNALT
+95 GIGALA

-110 AKSVNMSASAYLSL
+110 AKSVNMSANAYLSL
-124 QHASN
+124 QHASS

-190 RLKATGQKMPTEMFS
+190 RLKANGQRMPTEMFS
-205 VFEKEDMRTLNKMT
+205 VVEKEDMRTLNKMT
-219 SEKDFNKFIA
+219 SEKDFNRFIA

-276 LTRLWEGISSRI
+276 LTRLWEGISSSI

-300 TFTGIANV
+300 SFTGIANV
-308 TEELMTKNSDL
+308 TEELMTKNSGL

-326 DILKKIYAYH
+326 DILKKLYAY
-336 DLDKNAFDWH
+336 DLDKNAFDEH
-346 DGSFKL
+346 GGDFYRYIGYIDG
-352 PSWQGGTFYQ
+352 
-362 HSDRLNS
+362 
-369 LDPKELEKEFKR
+369 LDPKELEREFKR

-388 RNLSEGLQLILFGY
+388 RNLSEGLQLMLFGY

-422 EASPVEQLKGK
+422 EASPTEQLKGK

-448 NKRLQET
+448 NRRLQET

-490 TASLDANLKH
+490 TASLDASLKH

-524 SEKGFSAFYADMLG
+524 SEKGFSAFYVDMLG
-538 QMGANKQMVDM
+538 QMGADKQMLDM
-549 YFASDNSIRGS
+549 YFASDNSVRGG
-560 NGDRGS
+560 NGDRES
-566 FITSLNY
+566 FMTSLNY

-579 NPQQAGESDDDYAR
+579 NPQQANESDDDYAR
-593 RTHALMARRRKAG
+593 RMHALMVRRMKAG
-606 SVFKSPEEF
+606 GVFKSPKEF
-615 LAADPDAFFRAFQGI
+615 LDADPDAFFRAFQGI

-642 LPDETKRRINESK
+642 LPDETKRRISESK

-670 SLDIDADSI
+670 SLDIDVDSI
-679 DMSEQARAYDEEVVR
+679 DMSEQARAYDEEVIR

-714 AKYLDIK
+714 AKYLDIR

-730 RESLMEDLM
+730 RESLTEDLV
-739 KSSSG
+739 KSSS
-744 SMRPAVKDIAEA
+744 SRMKPAVKELAESLA
-756 VAMVSDLEY
+756 LLSDWEY

-772 FDEYVAKTGNTNFSS
+772 FNEYVAKTGDTTFSS
-787 TADMMSSLRTGLNAA
+787 AADMMNSLRAR
-802 LTKVAERGGVPGN
+802 LTDAITKIAGSGAGPWN
-815 IAKEILAVNDKIGG
+815 IVKEILAVNDKIGD
-829 LTFNKETEK
+829 LTFNEETEK
-838 VFRKYE
+838 VFRKFE

-851 KKRDELQKELDGING
+851 KKRDKLQKELDGING
-866 EEPDGTRKRKS
+866 EEPDGAGKRKF
-877 YEHQIK
+877 YESQIK
-883 ALDDRIKAYQDEKTR
+883 ELDDRIKAYQDEKTK
-898 VEEAMADLQTAFSR
+898 VEEAMADLQTTFSR

-945 ENEAGALAAEVS
+945 ENEAGALTAEVS

-978 PTRENLKL
+978 PTKENLKL
-986 YRKELDM
+986 HRKELDM
-993 LTEMNRKLEAAKNF
+993 LAEMNRRLEAAKNF

-1014 DSMGAENRSKKAALN
+1014 DSMGAENRSTKAALSE
-1029 GDYAAQAAIE
+1029 DYAAQAAIE

-1048 VSVTEKNLEV
+1048 VSVTEKTLEV

-1104 AMKAREEARS
+1104 SMKAREEARS
-1114 QLGRELTAGETERI
+1114 QLGRELTSDETRRI
-1128 DALAKLTRTVADFTP
+1128 DELAKLTRNVADFTL

-1148 DVVYTNEL
+1148 DVVYSNEL
-1156 ARRGGFSSSVV
+1156 ARRGGFGSSVV
-1167 IDKSDT
+1167 VEKSDT